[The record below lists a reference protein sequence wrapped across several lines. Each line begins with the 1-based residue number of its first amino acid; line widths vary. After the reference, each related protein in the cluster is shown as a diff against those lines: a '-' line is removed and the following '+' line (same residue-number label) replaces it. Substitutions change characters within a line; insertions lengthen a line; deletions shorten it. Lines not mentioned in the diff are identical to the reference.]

1 MNIINN
7 VRDNWTEIITRLI
20 QDKQELAQ
28 FLRFSA
34 GMYKQSFS
42 DAALIYHQNPNATK
56 VATLETWNKLG
67 RLVNK
72 GEHSI
77 AVFGEDSKA
86 KHLFDITQTNGK
98 RIPEL
103 WKLTEDLSSELTAV
117 INKKYG
123 RGCKD
128 INETIAAISVDNI
141 RPHLSEMMY
150 ATGQMK
156 LTDNDLKVY
165 QQSVVSAVR
174 FVVSQRAFGS
184 NNGGINL
191 KAAEFF
197 KDNRDLIR
205 FCDLVQKSAKDT
217 LLEMEREIVQILR
230 QRREK
235 NELQTKSDRTNAD
248 RNSVHGKS
256 RRTENAP
263 KAHRQVGQNVAGLGE
278 SRVPHGGAD
287 IRDGGSVADN
297 SENNRQRGGEPLSR
311 TGRAVPSGKSPSA
324 GVLGNSVV
332 GENASAD
339 GGTRDNGGN
348 NFSVEELIER
358 YKNADFNRRLDSFEV
373 AGYMLYEANYNEFRG
388 GAVAF
393 FECFE
398 AEKYSEAQA
407 NEIRKIISAAIE
419 NREKSH
425 DFIDLSVPYE
435 QPQNEPVILNNEIVE
450 TTELP
455 PFINEEYITEI
466 LKHDKFFKIKRD
478 KIAEFFEDNQDV
490 DKRAEFMKKVFNSD
504 YTELDYGDTRL
515 GYKADKS
522 GVLMWE
528 GNFLSRTS
536 ESVFSWDLVQSL
548 VADLIEKEKYIDKKA
563 VPQMYA
569 EELDEG
575 DKIRIDGEVWTVKH
589 TDSYQIS
596 FVNDNGERKA
606 IYNSINSK
614 WYDILNEQGFEIISE
629 NDLSEPVFAEPTKQ
643 EFPDPEPVSQVE
655 QLSFFG
661 SDTEPVVPP
670 KNIPKRP
677 IAVSATLP
685 DDEMVD
691 YILKCGSNE
700 PKSLERIAAQFQK
713 EKTAA
718 ENAEFLRKEFGEDG
732 RGYKFAPRDNTRSA
746 LLAAWFD
753 SSGITAAI
761 SNTAFPQGEKIHISW
776 EQAAEKITALLDKGE
791 YCSQDIIDR
800 AAELEM
806 TDIAGELWYIH
817 QDLSSDYRGKYF
829 VPEEFF
835 KGGFPD
841 STERIKIS
849 LLDENTL
856 QKYIEGMENLIGE
869 YEKDKNIMRYH
880 FHKLR
885 DTLGQ
890 LKDLRLPRK
899 EFITNADFK
908 FEPKFFITEDE
919 KDRLLTTGSGVEGG
933 KFRIEKFFKGEHTAK
948 EKANFLKNEYGTGGT
963 GRSGFNT
970 WHDSKGLKYTKDALS
985 SNDCEIF
992 MKWSEIASRIDVL
1005 IAEDRYITQSD
1016 IDERIRSAKY
1026 TVKNHKIETDYDKAV
1041 VDAAKKI
1048 LAEYG
1053 VEIEEKSDISE
1064 TKSPLEKVIEK
1075 AENAGIPVEIIS
1087 EEKAVFM
1094 DVRDET
1100 FIAVEQVDE
1109 GISYS
1114 VYTSDLTLVD
1124 GGVWEMDEGMD
1135 LKSAA
1140 ADLLATM
1147 EKNIADVPS
1156 YDNFMELASGNS
1168 DKNISEELAKIKS
1181 DIYAKISSENISSE
1195 KSEKNISEN
1204 NKNNSDIS
1212 AVNSPEKITVPD
1224 IKPPKSGV
1232 PVTYH
1237 FSPENIAAGG
1247 AKSRF
1252 NSNIEAIKT
1261 LRKIEA
1267 ENRFA
1272 TAEEQAVMA
1281 KYVGW
1286 GGIQQA
1292 FVSDKV
1298 AENISG
1304 NLGEAAPSGWEN
1316 EQKELLELLSPEEY
1330 KAARASTLTSFYTPP
1345 DVADGIYQALSQ
1357 FGFEGGNV
1365 LEPSMGV
1372 GNFFAKMPDDMRDNS
1387 KLYGVELDSISGRI
1401 AQQLYPNERI
1411 QIKGFEHTNFNNN
1424 SFDVVIGNIP
1434 FGDYRVSDK
1443 KYDKYNFKIHDYFA
1457 AKAVDKVKPN
1467 GVVAL
1472 VTSKF
1477 TMDKLNEKARRYLA
1491 ERCDLL
1497 GAVRLP
1503 AGTFKDADSVTTD
1516 ILFLK
1521 KRETMTVE
1529 IPDWVHMSQTE
1540 DGIPCN
1546 KYFVDNP
1553 EMVLGKMAWDERMK
1567 GKFGDDSK
1575 VTTCYANKDI
1585 PLSEQ
1590 LKNAVSKIEGKIE
1603 TVKEKVSENSDINI
1617 IPADPSVRNFT
1628 HTLVDG
1634 KLFFREN
1641 EIMTEVAET
1650 GKTLDRMMGLHKIR
1664 QAAMAVIDAQAAD
1677 CSDEELLKL
1686 QAELNSVYD
1695 KFKKSYGNITDV
1707 MNERCFRHDDDFNTL
1722 AALEVI
1728 DTEKKTVEKSE
1739 IFFKRTIQPELE
1751 ITSVDTQQE
1760 ALQVSIDRVGRVDI
1774 EYMAGLAGISPE
1786 QLIADLG
1793 SEIFRNPAKIKEG
1806 QPYSGYEDASEY
1818 LSGNVREKLKIAKDY
1833 AKHIDGNFEKNA
1845 AALEKVIPKNLEA
1858 GEISVRIGANWIDV
1872 EDYNNFL
1879 TEYAKA
1885 DMVLHPVMRTR
1896 MGEYKIDGKNRDY
1909 SVAASGTYGTSRMN
1923 SYCIFENLLNQR
1935 DIVVRDRCEED
1946 GKVWY
1951 EVNAKETQLAKEKAR
1966 QMKAGFKDWIWQ
1978 DIDRREKYVEKYNNL
1993 FNAIRGR
2000 EYDGSHQTFP
2010 GMNPAIKLRPHQE
2023 NAILRG
2029 KLGGNTLL
2037 AHCVGAGKSFEIVA
2051 TTMEKKRLGLIS
2063 KGCVVVPKHLTLQM
2077 ASEWIRL
2084 YPNARLLVAHP
2095 EDFSKDNRQKFIAR
2109 CVTGDYD
2116 AVIMS
2121 FTQFEKIPMSDEY
2134 RKQFLEKELDEIMDA
2149 LNEVDDTDRVSVKTL
2164 ERQKRK
2170 IEERLEKLTS
2180 SKKDNSLCFEKLGFD
2195 YLAVDEFH
2203 NYKNC
2208 FIATKM
2214 SNVAGV
2220 QTTAAQKSEDML
2232 MKTQYLNEKYGCNN
2246 ILTATG
2252 TPLSNSMTELYT
2264 MQRYLRP
2271 DLLENAGLE
2280 NFDDW
2285 ASTFGEV
2292 VSQLEMKPAG
2302 DGYRMKNRFSKFVN
2316 IPELMQMYKEF
2327 ADIQTADM
2335 LKLPVPKLKTGE
2347 PIVVSAK
2354 PNDLQKAYMQEL
2366 ARRSEAIHNGKI
2378 DPSEDNMLRITH
2390 EARLLGLDSRCIFR
2404 NSEPSPDSK
2413 VAKLLDNLE
2422 KNYHETADKKG
2433 VQIVFCDIAIDED
2446 AEHFSVYEAIKEDL
2460 IKRGIPREEICFAGD
2475 AKTDKA
2481 RAEMFEQ
2488 LRKGEKRF
2496 ILASTSKLGTGANVQ
2511 DKICAIHHLDIP
2523 WKPSDIAQQDG
2534 RGIRQG
2540 NTFNEVGIYHY
2551 LTEETFDAYLMGIIT
2566 NKAKFI
2572 NQIMTS
2578 KDPVRVAEDVDETVL
2593 TYSQMQ
2599 AVASG
2604 NPLIM
2609 EKIQLD
2615 NDIAN
2620 LKTLEA
2626 EHKKSTFAMQELAE
2640 RKLPSLIENYADLLQ
2655 QASGDLKKFQEQRPE
2670 NADFKIELNGKVF
2683 DERTEAGAE
2692 IEKAIIKCSAT
2703 GDSIKVGKY
2712 FGFDVTVEKNRNT
2725 FNLGTPCIA
2734 ALNGNL
2740 KYTCEVSLKNELGNI
2755 RRIENLAS
2763 SQINQKIQQLSASL
2777 DKAKNDLAEAKANA
2791 VKPFERAAELEKMQK
2806 RLEVVNA
2813 GLSDKKID
2821 ISDDDEPIHVS
2832 DIPPEAVSVT
2842 VAMPTMA
2849 MADSPN
2855 LKPKPENISEQRQN
2869 IFRKNKSR

>member
-1 MNIINN
+1 MSKIETIKE
-7 VRDNWTEIITRLI
+7 NWSEIITRLM

-34 GMYKQSFS
+34 GLYKQSFS

-77 AVFGEDSKA
+77 AVFGEDSRA

-103 WKLTEDLSSELTAV
+103 WKLTEDLSAELTDV

-123 RGCKD
+123 KDCKD
-128 INETIAAISVDNI
+128 IQETIAVMSVDNI

-156 LTDNDLKVY
+156 LADNDLKAY

-174 FVVSQRAFGS
+174 FMVSTRCELGS
-184 NNGGINL
+184 YIKLSGGINL
-191 KAAEFF
+191 NAADFF
-197 KDNRDLIR
+197 KEKRDLVR
-205 FCDLVQKSAKDT
+205 FCTIVQKSAKDT
-217 LLEMEREIVQILR
+217 LLEMEREIVKILK

-235 NELQTKSDRTNAD
+235 SHELQTKPDRTVSS
-248 RNSVHGKS
+248 RTGVHGGQQ
-256 RRTENAP
+256 RTETPA
-263 KAHRQVGQNVAGLGE
+263 KANRQVGQNVAGVGE
-278 SRVPHGGAD
+278 NRVPNRGADLHNGGA
-287 IRDGGSVADN
+287 VADN
-297 SENNRQRGGEPLSR
+297 SEGDRLSGGEPLSG
-311 TGRAVPSGKSPSA
+311 TGRAVSSGKSPSA
-324 GVLGNSVV
+324 DVHGNSVV
-332 GENASAD
+332 GKNASAD
-339 GGTRDNGGN
+339 DRTRDNGGN
-348 NFSVEELIER
+348 NLSVEELIER
-358 YKNADFNRRLDSFEV
+358 YKNADFNRRLDSYEI
-373 AGYMLYEANYNEFRG
+373 AGRMLWEAEYNEFKG

-393 FECFE
+393 FDRFE
-398 AEKYSEAQA
+398 ADRFSETQA
-407 NEIRKIISAAIE
+407 NEIRNIIKSALE
-419 NREKSH
+419 SREKSH
-425 DFIDLSVPYE
+425 DFIDVSVPE
-435 QPQNEPVILNNEIVE
+435 EPSQNEPVIINNEIVE
-450 TTELP
+450 TSELP
-455 PFINEEYITEI
+455 PFLNEKYIAEI
-466 LKHDKFFKIKRD
+466 LTNDRFFKIKRD
-478 KIAEFFEDNQDV
+478 KVAEFFENTLDV
-490 DKRAEFMKKVFNSD
+490 EKRAEFMKKVFNAD
-504 YTELDYGDTRL
+504 YTELDFDDTRL

-536 ESVFSWDLVQSL
+536 EAVFSWDLVQSL
-548 VADLIEKEKYIDKKA
+548 TADLIEKGKYLDK
-563 VPQMYA
+563 
-569 EELDEG
+569 
-575 DKIRIDGEVWTVKH
+575 
-589 TDSYQIS
+589 
-596 FVNDNGERKA
+596 
-606 IYNSINSK
+606 
-614 WYDILNEQGFEIISE
+614 EIP
-629 NDLSEPVFAEPTKQ
+629 DEPVFAEPEQQ
-643 EFPDPEPVSQVE
+643 EFPEPEPIDPEPVQQVE
-655 QLSFFG
+655 QLSFFVG
-661 SDTEPVVPP
+661 DTEPP
-670 KNIPKRP
+670 KNIPKRTV
-677 IAVSATLP
+677 AFSRTAP
-685 DDEMVD
+685 DDEMID

-700 PKSLERIAAQFQK
+700 PKSLERIVAQFQK
-713 EKTAA
+713 EKSAA

-732 RGYKFAPRDNTRSA
+732 RGYDFVSQDKTHTTF
-746 LLAAWFD
+746 LAAWFD
-753 SSGITAAI
+753 NSGITAAI
-761 SNTAFPQGEKIHISW
+761 SNTAFPEGEKIHLSW
-776 EQAAEKITALLDKGE
+776 EQVSEKISSLLDKGE

-806 TDIAGELWYIH
+806 TDIADKLCMLERDVRY
-817 QDLSSDYRGKYF
+817 DYKR
-829 VPEEFF
+829 EFFIPKEMF
-835 KGGFPD
+835 KGGFPENI
-841 STERIKIS
+841 ERIKAS
-849 LLDENTL
+849 MLDKNTL
-856 QKYIEGMENLIGE
+856 QKYIEGMTEFVDWF
-869 YEKDKNIMRYH
+869 EKSQKKNRYRYT
-880 FHKLR
+880 FKELLR
-885 DTLGQ
+885 Q
-890 LKDLRLPRK
+890 LKDLQIPRK
-899 EFITNADFK
+899 EFIANSDFK

-919 KDRLLTTGSGVEGG
+919 KDRLLTTGSGIVGG
-933 KFRIEKFFKGEHTAK
+933 KFRIEKFFKAEHTAK
-948 EKANFLKNEYGTGGT
+948 EKADFLKNEYGTGGS

-970 WHDSKGLKYTKDALS
+970 WHDAKGLKFKKDALS
-985 SNDCEIF
+985 ENDCEVL
-992 MKWSEIASRIDVL
+992 MKWNEAAKRIDVL
-1005 IAEDRYITQSD
+1005 IAEDKYITRSE
-1016 IDERIRSAKY
+1016 IDEYIRDAKR
-1026 TVKNHKIETDYDKAV
+1026 TVERHKIETEYDKAV
-1041 VDAAKKI
+1041 VEHAKKI

-1053 VEIEEKSDISE
+1053 ADIKENSDISE
-1064 TKSPLEKVIEK
+1064 TKSPVEKIIEK
-1075 AENAGIPVEIIS
+1075 AEAAGIPVETVS

-1100 FIAVEQVDE
+1100 FIAVQQVDE
-1109 GISYS
+1109 GIEYS
-1114 VYTSDLTLVD
+1114 VYAADLTLID
-1124 GGVWEMDEGMD
+1124 GGIWEMDEGMD

-1147 EKNIADVPS
+1147 EKNIADVPD
-1156 YDNFMELASGNS
+1156 YDNFIELAEGSS
-1168 DKNISEELAKIKS
+1168 ERNISAQLAKIKA
-1181 DIYAKISSENISSE
+1181 DIYAKIPSENINPTQ
-1195 KSEKNISEN
+1195 KNISEN
-1204 NKNNSDIS
+1204 SEKAI
-1212 AVNSPEKITVPD
+1212 VNSPEKITVPE
-1224 IKPPKSGV
+1224 IKEPKSGV

-1237 FSPENIAAGG
+1237 FNPENVAAGG
-1247 AKSRF
+1247 AKSKF
-1252 NSNIEAIKT
+1252 HSNVEAIKT

-1272 TAEEQAVMA
+1272 TSEEQAVMA

-1316 EQKELLELLSPEEY
+1316 EQKKLLELLSPEEY
-1330 KAARASTLTSFYTPP
+1330 KAARASMLTSFYTPS
-1345 DVADGIYQALSQ
+1345 DVTDGIYQALAQ

-1372 GNFFAKMPDDMRDNS
+1372 GNFFAKMPDDMRDNP

-1411 QIKGFEHTNFNNN
+1411 QVKGFEHTNFNNN

-1434 FGDYRVSDK
+1434 FGDYRISDK

-1503 AGTFKDADSVTTD
+1503 AGTFKDANNVTTD

-1567 GKFGDDSK
+1567 GKYGDDSK
-1575 VTTCYANKDI
+1575 VTVCYANKDI

-1590 LKNAVSKIEGKIE
+1590 LKNAISKIEGKIE
-1603 TVKEKVSENSDINI
+1603 TVKEKISENPDIKVS
-1617 IPADPSVRNFT
+1617 PADPSVRNFT

-1634 KLFFREN
+1634 KLYFREN
-1641 EIMTEVAET
+1641 EIMTEVQET
-1650 GKTLDRMMGLHKIR
+1650 GKTLDRMLGMHKIR

-1686 QAELNSVYD
+1686 QAELNAVYD

-1707 MNERCFRHDDDFNTL
+1707 MNERCFRHDDDYNTL
-1722 AALEVI
+1722 AALEIV

-1751 ITSVDTQQE
+1751 ITSVDTPQE
-1760 ALQVSIDRVGRVDI
+1760 ALQVSIDRIGKVDI
-1774 EYMAGLAGISPE
+1774 EYMAGLAGTSPE

-1793 SEIFRNPAKIKEG
+1793 NDIFRNPAKIKEG

-1818 LSGNVREKLKIAKDY
+1818 LSGNVREKLRIAQDY
-1833 AKHIDGNFEKNA
+1833 AKHIDSSFQKNVS
-1845 AALEKVIPKNLEA
+1845 ALENVIPKNLEA

-1885 DMVLHPVMRTR
+1885 DMVLHPVIRTR
-1896 MGEYKIDGKNRDY
+1896 MGEYKIEGKNRDY

-1935 DIVVRDRCEED
+1935 DIVVRDRHDED

-1966 QMKAGFKDWIWQ
+1966 QMKEGFKNWIWQ

-2051 TTMEKKRLGLIS
+2051 TTMEKKRLGLIG
-2063 KGCVVVPKHLTLQM
+2063 KACVVVPKHLTLQM

-2084 YPNARLLVAHP
+2084 YPNAKLLVAHP

-2116 AVIMS
+2116 AVIMP

-2134 RKQFLEKELDEIMDA
+2134 RRQFLENELDEILDA
-2149 LNEVDDTDRVSVKTL
+2149 LNEVDDDDRVSVKTL

-2170 IEERLEKLTS
+2170 IEERLDKLTS

-2232 MKTQYLNEKYGCNN
+2232 MKTQYLNDKYGCNN
-2246 ILTATG
+2246 LIAATG

-2271 DLLENAGLE
+2271 DLLKNAGLE

-2366 ARRSEAIHNGKI
+2366 ARRSEAIHGGNI

-2433 VQIVFCDIAIDED
+2433 VQIVFCDIAINED
-2446 AEHFSVYEAIKEDL
+2446 SEHFSVYEAIKEDL
-2460 IKRGIPREEICFAGD
+2460 IKRGIPRDEICFAGD

-2523 WKPSDIAQQDG
+2523 WKPSDISQQDG

-2540 NTFNEVGIYHY
+2540 NTFGEVGIYHY

-2626 EHKKSTFAMQELAE
+2626 EHKKSAFAMQELAE
-2640 RKLPSLIENYADLLQ
+2640 RKLPSMIENYADLLQ
-2655 QASGDLKKFQEQRPE
+2655 KASGDLKAFQEQHPE
-2670 NADFKIELNGKVF
+2670 NADFQIELNGKVF
-2683 DERTEAGAE
+2683 DERAEAGE
-2692 IEKAIIKCSAT
+2692 EFEKAIIKCSAT

-2712 FGFDVTVEKNRNT
+2712 FGFDITVEKNRNT
-2725 FNLGTPCIA
+2725 FNVGTPCIA

-2740 KYTCEVSLKNELGNI
+2740 KYTCEVSLKNEVGNM
-2755 RRIENLAS
+2755 RRIENLAG

-2813 GLSDKKID
+2813 ELSEKKVD
-2821 ISDDDEPIHVS
+2821 MSGDDDEPIPVS
-2832 DIPPEAVSVT
+2832 DIPPETVSVT
-2842 VAMPTMA
+2842 VAMPAMA
-2849 MADSPN
+2849 MRDTPN
-2855 LKPKPENISEQRQN
+2855 LKLKPENISEQRQN

>member
-1 MNIINN
+1 MSKIETIKSS
-7 VRDNWTEIITRLI
+7 WSEIITKLM

-34 GMYKQSFS
+34 GMYKQNFS
-42 DAALIYHQNPNATK
+42 DAALIYHQKPNATK

-77 AVFGEDSKA
+77 AVFGEDSRA

-103 WKLTEDLSSELTAV
+103 WKLTEDLSAELTAV

-123 RGCKD
+123 KGCKD
-128 INETIAAISVDNI
+128 IQETIAAMSVDNI
-141 RPHLSEMMY
+141 KIRLSDMQY
-150 ATGQMK
+150 AVGQMN
-156 LTDNDLKVY
+156 LTQEQIKAY

-174 FVVSQRAFGS
+174 FMVSTRCELGS
-184 NNGGINL
+184 DIKISGGINL
-191 KAAEFF
+191 NAADFF
-197 KDNRDLIR
+197 KEKRDLVR
-205 FCDLVQKSAKDT
+205 FCTIVQKSAKDT
-217 LLEMEREIVQILR
+217 LLEMEREIVQIIR
-230 QRREK
+230 KRREI
-235 NELQTKSDRTNAD
+235 NELQTKPDRAVSS
-248 RNSVHGKS
+248 RSGVHGGQQ
-256 RRTENAP
+256 RTEASA
-263 KAHRQVGQNVAGLGE
+263 KADRQVGQNVAGVGE
-278 SRVPHGGAD
+278 NRVPNRGAD
-287 IRDGGSVADN
+287 LHNGGSVADN
-297 SENNRQRGGEPLSR
+297 SENNRQGGGEPLSGI
-311 TGRAVPSGKSPSA
+311 GRAVPSGQSPSA
-324 GVLGNSVV
+324 DVRKNSVV
-332 GENASAD
+332 GENAAAD
-339 GGTRDNGGN
+339 GRTSDYGGN
-348 NFSVEELIER
+348 NFSVEALIER
-358 YKNADFNRRLDSFEV
+358 YKNADFNRRLDSYEI
-373 AGYMLYEANYNEFRG
+373 AGRMLYEADYNEFKG
-388 GAVAF
+388 GAVTF
-393 FECFE
+393 FERFE
-398 AEKYSEAQA
+398 ADRFSETQA
-407 NEIRKIISAAIE
+407 NEIRSIIKSALE
-419 NREKSH
+419 SREKSH
-425 DFIDLSVPYE
+425 DFIDVSVPDE
-435 QPQNEPVILNNEIVE
+435 PFQNEPVILNNEIVE
-450 TTELP
+450 TSDLP
-455 PFINEEYITEI
+455 PFLNEKYIAEI
-466 LKHDKFFKIKRD
+466 LTNDRFFKIKRD
-478 KIAEFFEDNQDV
+478 KVAEFFENTPDTE
-490 DKRAEFMKKVFNSD
+490 KRAEFMKKVFNSD
-504 YTELDYGDTRL
+504 YTELDFDDTRL

-536 ESVFSWDLVQSL
+536 EAVFSWDLVQSL
-548 VADLIEKEKYIDKKA
+548 TADLIEKGKYLDKET
-563 VPQMYA
+563 P
-569 EELDEG
+569 D
-575 DKIRIDGEVWTVKH
+575 
-589 TDSYQIS
+589 
-596 FVNDNGERKA
+596 
-606 IYNSINSK
+606 
-614 WYDILNEQGFEIISE
+614 
-629 NDLSEPVFAEPTKQ
+629 EPVFAEPEQQ
-643 EFPDPEPVSQVE
+643 EFPEPEPVQQVE

-661 SDTEPVVPP
+661 DTEPVPAAEPP
-670 KNIPKRP
+670 KNIPKRTV
-677 IAVSATLP
+677 AFSRTAP
-685 DDEMVD
+685 DDEMID

-700 PKSLERIAAQFQK
+700 PKSLERIVAQFQK
-713 EKTAA
+713 EKSTV

-732 RGYKFAPRDNTRSA
+732 RGYDFVSRDKTHTTM
-746 LLAAWFD
+746 LAAWFD
-753 SSGITAAI
+753 SSGITAAM
-761 SNTAFPQGEKIHISW
+761 SNTAFSQGEKIHLSW
-776 EQAAEKITALLDKGE
+776 EQVSEKISALLDKGE

-817 QDLSSDYRGKYF
+817 QDLSDDYDKEYF
-829 VPEEFF
+829 IPKDFF
-835 KGGFPD
+835 AGGFPD

-849 LLDENTL
+849 MTDENIL
-856 QKYIEGMENLIGE
+856 QKYIDGLSDFIGQYEENR
-869 YEKDKNIMRYH
+869 NIMRYH
-880 FHKLR
+880 FHNLKE
-885 DTLGQ
+885 TLQ
-890 LKDLRLPRK
+890 RLNDLKIPRK
-899 EFITNADFK
+899 EFIANADFK

-933 KFRIEKFFKGEHTAK
+933 KFRIEKFFKAEHTAK
-948 EKANFLKNEYGTGGT
+948 EKADFLKNEYGIGGS
-963 GRSGFNT
+963 GRSGYLTF
-970 WHDSKGLKYTKDALS
+970 HDSKGLRFKKDALS
-985 SNDCEIF
+985 ENDCEVL
-992 MKWSEIASRIDVL
+992 MKWNEAAKRIDIL
-1005 IAEDRYITQSD
+1005 ISENKYITQSE
-1016 IDERIRSAKY
+1016 IDEYIRDAKR
-1026 TVKNHKIETDYDKAV
+1026 TVEHHKIETEYDKAV
-1041 VDAAKKI
+1041 VEHAKKI

-1053 VEIEEKSDISE
+1053 VEID
-1064 TKSPLEKVIEK
+1064 KSPVEKIIEK
-1075 AENAGIPVEIIS
+1075 AEAAGIHVETVS

-1100 FIAVEQVDE
+1100 FIAVQQVDE
-1109 GISYS
+1109 GIEYS
-1114 VYTSDLTLVD
+1114 VFAADLTLID
-1124 GGVWEMDEGMD
+1124 GGIWEMDEGMD

-1147 EKNIADVPS
+1147 EKNIADVPD
-1156 YDNFMELASGNS
+1156 YDNFTLLAEGNF
-1168 DKNISEELAKIKS
+1168 DRDISAELAKIKA
-1181 DIYAKISSENISSE
+1181 DIYAKIPSENHNVSAE
-1195 KSEKNISEN
+1195 KPV
-1204 NKNNSDIS
+1204 
-1212 AVNSPEKITVPD
+1212 VNSPEKITVPE
-1224 IKPPKSGV
+1224 IKEPKSGV

-1237 FSPENIAAGG
+1237 YSPENVAAGG
-1247 AKSRF
+1247 AKSKF
-1252 NSNIEAIKT
+1252 HSNVEAIKT

-1272 TAEEQAVMA
+1272 TPEEQAVMA

-1330 KAARASTLTSFYTPP
+1330 KAARASMLTSFYTPSE
-1345 DVADGIYQALSQ
+1345 VTDGIYQALAQ

-1372 GNFFAKMPDDMRDNS
+1372 GNFFAKMPDDIRDNS

-1411 QIKGFEHTNFNNN
+1411 QVKGFEQTNFNNN

-1434 FGDYRVSDK
+1434 FGDYRISDK

-1477 TMDKLNEKARRYLA
+1477 TMDKFNEKARRYLA

-1503 AGTFKDADSVTTD
+1503 AGTFKDADNVTTD

-1567 GKFGDDSK
+1567 GKYGDDSK
-1575 VTTCYANKDI
+1575 VTVCYANKDI

-1590 LKNAVSKIEGKIE
+1590 LKNAISKIEGKIE
-1603 TVKEKVSENSDINI
+1603 TVKEKISENPNI
-1617 IPADPSVRNFT
+1617 SVISADPSVRNFT

-1634 KLFFREN
+1634 KLYFREN
-1641 EIMTEVAET
+1641 EIMTEVTET
-1650 GKTLDRMMGLHKIR
+1650 GKTLDRMLGMHKIR

-1707 MNERCFRHDDDFNTL
+1707 MNERCFRHDDDYNTL
-1722 AALEVI
+1722 AALEIV

-1751 ITSVDTQQE
+1751 ITSVDTPQE
-1760 ALQVSIDRVGRVDI
+1760 ALQVSIDRIGKVDI
-1774 EYMAGLAGISPE
+1774 EYMAGLAGTSPE
-1786 QLIADLG
+1786 KIIEDLG
-1793 SEIFRNPAKIKEG
+1793 NDIFRNPAKIKDG

-1818 LSGNVREKLKIAKDY
+1818 LSGNVREKLRIAQDY
-1833 AKHIDGNFEKNA
+1833 AKHIDSGFQKNA
-1845 AALEKVIPKNLEA
+1845 DALEKVIPKNLEA
-1858 GEISVRIGANWIDV
+1858 GEISVRIGVNWIDV

-1885 DMVLHPVMRTR
+1885 DMILHPVIRTR
-1896 MGEYKIDGKNRDY
+1896 MGEYKIEGKNRDY

-1935 DIVVRDRCEED
+1935 DIVVRDRHDED

-1966 QMKAGFKDWIWQ
+1966 QMKEGFKNWIWQ

-2000 EYDGSHQTFP
+2000 EYDGSHQSFP
-2010 GMNPAIKLRPHQE
+2010 AMNPAIKLRPHQK

-2051 TTMEKKRLGLIS
+2051 TTMEKKRLGLIG
-2063 KGCVVVPKHLTLQM
+2063 KACVVVPKHLTLQM

-2084 YPNARLLVAHP
+2084 YPNAKLLVAHP
-2095 EDFSKDNRQKFIAR
+2095 EDFTKDNRQKFIAR

-2134 RKQFLEKELDEIMDA
+2134 RRQFLEKELNEIIDA
-2149 LNEVDDTDRVSVKTL
+2149 LNEVEDDDRVSVKTL

-2232 MKTQYLNEKYGCNN
+2232 MKTQYLNDKYGCNN

-2271 DLLENAGLE
+2271 DLLKNAGLE

-2366 ARRSEAIHNGKI
+2366 ARRSEAIHGGNI

-2413 VAKLLDNLE
+2413 VSKLLDNLE
-2422 KNYHETADKKG
+2422 KNYHETAEKKG
-2433 VQIVFCDIAIDED
+2433 VQIVFCDIAINED
-2446 AEHFSVYEAIKEDL
+2446 SEHFSVYEAIKEDL
-2460 IKRGIPREEICFAGD
+2460 IKRGIPRDEICFAGD

-2511 DKICAIHHLDIP
+2511 DRICAIHHLDIP
-2523 WKPSDIAQQDG
+2523 WKPSDIQQQDG

-2540 NTFNEVGIYHY
+2540 NTFDEVGIYHY

-2626 EHKKSTFAMQELAE
+2626 EHKKSAFAMQELAE
-2640 RKLPSLIENYADLLQ
+2640 RKLPSMIENYADLLQ
-2655 QASGDLKKFQEQRPE
+2655 KASGDLKAFQEQRPE
-2670 NADFKIELNGKVF
+2670 NADFSIELNGKVF
-2683 DERTEAGAE
+2683 NERAEAGE
-2692 IEKAIIKCSAT
+2692 EFEKAIIKCSAT

-2740 KYTCEVSLKNELGNI
+2740 KYTCEVSLKNEVGNM
-2755 RRIENLAS
+2755 RRIENLAG

-2791 VKPFERAAELEKMQK
+2791 VKPFERTAELEKMQK

-2813 GLSDKKID
+2813 ELSEKEVDM
-2821 ISDDDEPIHVS
+2821 SGDDDEPIPVS
-2832 DIPPEAVSVT
+2832 DVPDDNEPAKAMSVT
-2842 VAMPTMA
+2842 VSIPAMA
-2849 MADSPN
+2849 MRDTPN
-2855 LKPKPENISEQRQN
+2855 VKPKPENISEQRQN

>member
-1 MNIINN
+1 MSKIETIKS
-7 VRDNWTEIITRLI
+7 NWSEIITKLM

-77 AVFGEDSKA
+77 AVFGEDSRA

-103 WKLTEDLSSELTAV
+103 WKLTEDLSAELTAA

-123 RGCKD
+123 KDCKN
-128 INETIAAISVDNI
+128 IQETISAMSVDNI
-141 RPHLSEMMY
+141 RSHLSEMMY

-156 LTDNDLKVY
+156 LTDNDLKAY

-174 FVVSQRAFGS
+174 FMVSTRCELNS
-184 NNGGINL
+184 DIKLSGGINL
-191 KAAEFF
+191 TAADFF
-197 KDNRDLIR
+197 KEKRDLVR
-205 FCDLVQKSAKDT
+205 FCTIVQKSAKDT
-217 LLEMEREIVQILR
+217 LLEMEREIVQIIKK
-230 QRREK
+230 RREQSH
-235 NELQTKSDRTNAD
+235 ELQTKPDRAVSSRTG
-248 RNSVHGKS
+248 VHGGQQ
-256 RRTENAP
+256 RTEAP
-263 KAHRQVGQNVAGLGE
+263 AKADRQVGQNVAGVGE
-278 SRVPHGGAD
+278 NRVPNRGAD
-287 IRDGGSVADN
+287 IRDGGTMADN
-297 SENNRQRGGEPLSR
+297 SEGDRLAGGEPLSGI
-311 TGRAVPSGKSPSA
+311 GRAVPSGKSPSA
-324 GVLGNSVV
+324 DVLGNSVV
-332 GENASAD
+332 GENAAS
-339 GGTRDNGGN
+339 DNRTSDYGGN
-348 NFSVEELIER
+348 NLSVEDLIER
-358 YKNADFNRRLDSFEV
+358 YKNTDFNRRLDSYEI
-373 AGYMLYEANYNEFRG
+373 AGRMLYEADYNEFKG

-393 FECFE
+393 FDRFE
-398 AEKYSEAQA
+398 ADKFSETQA
-407 NEIRKIISAAIE
+407 NEIRSIIKFALES
-419 NREKSH
+419 RKKTH
-425 DFIDLSVPYE
+425 DFIDVSVLEEPS
-435 QPQNEPVILNNEIVE
+435 QNEPVILNNEILE
-450 TTELP
+450 TSELP
-455 PFINEEYITEI
+455 PFLNEKYIAEI
-466 LKHDKFFKIKRD
+466 LTNDRFFKIKRD
-478 KIAEFFEDNQDV
+478 KVAEFFENTPDV
-490 DKRAEFMKKVFNSD
+490 EKRAEFMKKVFNAD
-504 YTELDYGDTRL
+504 YTELDFDNTWL

-536 ESVFSWDLVQSL
+536 EAVFSWDLVQSL
-548 VADLIEKEKYIDKKA
+548 TAELIENGKYLDKKA
-563 VPQMYA
+563 TPQVYA
-569 EELDEG
+569 EELEAG
-575 DKIRIDGEVWTVKH
+575 DKIRIEGKIWTVQNAGTYLISLKN
-589 TDSYQIS
+589 DSGDHR
-596 FVNDNGERKA
+596 N
-606 IYNSINSK
+606 IYNAIDAK
-614 WYDILNEQGFEIISE
+614 WYDVLNEIGFEFIPE
-629 NDLSEPVFAEPTKQ
+629 NDIDEPVFAEPEAK
-643 EFPDPEPVSQVE
+643 EFLDPEPVQQVE

-661 SDTEPVVPP
+661 GDTEPVVPQ
-670 KNIPKRP
+670 KNVPKRP
-677 IAVSATLP
+677 VAFSRTAP
-685 DDEMVD
+685 DDEMID

-700 PKSLERIAAQFQK
+700 PKSLERIVAQFQK
-713 EKTAA
+713 KKTTA

-732 RGYKFAPRDNTRSA
+732 RGYKFTSQDYTHSA

-761 SNTAFPQGEKIHISW
+761 SNTAFPEGEKIHLSW
-776 EQAAEKITALLDKGE
+776 EQVSEKISALLDKGE

-806 TDIAGELWYIH
+806 TDIADKLCMLERDVRY
-817 QDLSSDYRGKYF
+817 DYKRDFFIPK
-829 VPEEFF
+829 EMF
-835 KGGFPD
+835 KGGF
-841 STERIKIS
+841 SENIERIKAS
-849 LLDENTL
+849 MLDKNTL
-856 QKYIEGMENLIGE
+856 QKYIEGMTEFLDWF
-869 YEKDKNIMRYH
+869 EKNQKKNRYRYTY
-880 FHKLR
+880 KELLR
-885 DTLGQ
+885 Q
-890 LKDLRLPRK
+890 LKDLQIPRK
-899 EFITNADFK
+899 EFIANADFK

-919 KDRLLTTGSGVEGG
+919 KDRLLTTGSGVVGG
-933 KFRIEKFFKGEHTAK
+933 KFRIEKFFKAEHTAK
-948 EKANFLKNEYGTGGT
+948 EKADFVKNEYGIGGS

-970 WHDSKGLKYTKDALS
+970 WHDAKGLKFTKDALS
-985 SNDCEIF
+985 ENDCEVL
-992 MKWSEIASRIDVL
+992 MKWNEIAKRIDVL
-1005 IAEDRYITQSD
+1005 IAEDKYITQSE
-1016 IDERIRSAKY
+1016 IDEYIRDAKR
-1026 TVKNHKIETDYDKAV
+1026 TVENHKIESEYDKAV
-1041 VDAAKKI
+1041 VEHAKKI

-1053 VEIEEKSDISE
+1053 AEVD
-1064 TKSPLEKVIEK
+1064 KSPLEKIIEK
-1075 AENAGIPVEIIS
+1075 AEAAGIPVETVS

-1100 FIAVEQVDE
+1100 FIAVQQVDE
-1109 GISYS
+1109 GIEYS
-1114 VYTSDLTLVD
+1114 VFAADLTLID
-1124 GGVWEMDEGMD
+1124 GGIWEMDEGMD

-1147 EKNIADVPS
+1147 EKNITPVPN
-1156 YDNFMELASGNS
+1156 YDNFIELAEGNS
-1168 DKNISEELAKIKS
+1168 DRDISAELAKIKA
-1181 DIYAKISSENISSE
+1181 DIYAKIPSENINPTQ
-1195 KSEKNISEN
+1195 KNIS
-1204 NKNNSDIS
+1204 KNSEKAI
-1212 AVNSPEKITVPD
+1212 VNSPEKITVPE
-1224 IKPPKSGV
+1224 IKEPKSGV

-1237 FSPENIAAGG
+1237 FSPENVAAGG
-1247 AKSRF
+1247 AKSKF
-1252 NSNIEAIKT
+1252 HSNVEAIKT

-1272 TAEEQAVMA
+1272 TPEEQAVMA

-1330 KAARASTLTSFYTPP
+1330 KAARASMLTSFYTPS
-1345 DVADGIYQALSQ
+1345 DVTDGIYQTLAQ

-1411 QIKGFEHTNFNNN
+1411 QVKGFEQTNFNNN
-1424 SFDVVIGNIP
+1424 SFDVVVGNIP
-1434 FGDYRVSDK
+1434 FGDYRISDK

-1477 TMDKLNEKARRYLA
+1477 TMDKFNEKARRYLA

-1503 AGTFKDADSVTTD
+1503 AGTFKDADNVTTD

-1529 IPDWVHMSQTE
+1529 IPDWVRMSQTE

-1553 EMVLGKMAWDERMK
+1553 DMVLGKMAWDERMK

-1575 VTTCYANKDI
+1575 VTVCVADKSV

-1590 LKNAVSKIEGKIE
+1590 LKNAISKIEGKIE
-1603 TVKEKVSENSDINI
+1603 TVKEKISENPNI
-1617 IPADPSVRNFT
+1617 SVISADPSVRNFT

-1634 KLFFREN
+1634 KLYFREN
-1641 EIMTEVAET
+1641 EIMTEVTET
-1650 GKTLDRMMGLHKIR
+1650 GKTLDRMLGMHKIR

-1686 QAELNSVYD
+1686 QAELNAVYD

-1722 AALEVI
+1722 AALEIV

-1751 ITSVDTQQE
+1751 ITSVDTPQE
-1760 ALQVSIDRVGRVDI
+1760 ALQVSIDRIGKVDI
-1774 EYMAGLAGISPE
+1774 EYMAGLAGTSPE

-1793 SEIFRNPAKIKEG
+1793 DEIFRNPAKIKDG

-1818 LSGNVREKLKIAKDY
+1818 LSGNVREKLRIAQDY
-1833 AKHIDGNFEKNA
+1833 AKHIDSGFQKNA
-1845 AALEKVIPKNLEA
+1845 DALEKVIPKNLEA

-1885 DMVLHPVMRTR
+1885 DMLLHPVIRTR
-1896 MGEYKIDGKNRDY
+1896 MGEYKIEGKNRDY

-1935 DIVVRDRCEED
+1935 DIVVRDRHDED

-1966 QMKAGFKDWIWQ
+1966 QMKEGFKNWIWQ

-2000 EYDGSHQTFP
+2000 EYDGSHQSFP
-2010 GMNPAIKLRPHQE
+2010 AMNPAIKLRPHQK

-2051 TTMEKKRLGLIS
+2051 TTMEKKRLGLIG
-2063 KGCVVVPKHLTLQM
+2063 KACVVVPKHLTLQM

-2084 YPNARLLVAHP
+2084 YPNAKLLVAHP

-2134 RKQFLEKELDEIMDA
+2134 RRQFLENELDEILDA
-2149 LNEVDDTDRVSVKTL
+2149 LNEVDDDDRVSVKTL

-2232 MKTQYLNEKYGCNN
+2232 MKTQYLNDKYGCNN
-2246 ILTATG
+2246 LLTATG
-2252 TPLSNSMTELYT
+2252 TPNATPY
-2264 MQRYLRP
+2264 QR
-2271 DLLENAGLE
+2271 
-2280 NFDDW
+2280 F
-2285 ASTFGEV
+2285 
-2292 VSQLEMKPAG
+2292 
-2302 DGYRMKNRFSKFVN
+2302 
-2316 IPELMQMYKEF
+2316 
-2327 ADIQTADM
+2327 
-2335 LKLPVPKLKTGE
+2335 
-2347 PIVVSAK
+2347 
-2354 PNDLQKAYMQEL
+2354 LQ
-2366 ARRSEAIHNGKI
+2366 
-2378 DPSEDNMLRITH
+2378 
-2390 EARLLGLDSRCIFR
+2390 
-2404 NSEPSPDSK
+2404 SP
-2413 VAKLLDNLE
+2413 
-2422 KNYHETADKKG
+2422 
-2433 VQIVFCDIAIDED
+2433 
-2446 AEHFSVYEAIKEDL
+2446 
-2460 IKRGIPREEICFAGD
+2460 R
-2475 AKTDKA
+2475 
-2481 RAEMFEQ
+2481 
-2488 LRKGEKRF
+2488 
-2496 ILASTSKLGTGANVQ
+2496 
-2511 DKICAIHHLDIP
+2511 
-2523 WKPSDIAQQDG
+2523 
-2534 RGIRQG
+2534 
-2540 NTFNEVGIYHY
+2540 
-2551 LTEETFDAYLMGIIT
+2551 
-2566 NKAKFI
+2566 
-2572 NQIMTS
+2572 
-2578 KDPVRVAEDVDETVL
+2578 
-2593 TYSQMQ
+2593 
-2599 AVASG
+2599 
-2604 NPLIM
+2604 
-2609 EKIQLD
+2609 
-2615 NDIAN
+2615 
-2620 LKTLEA
+2620 
-2626 EHKKSTFAMQELAE
+2626 
-2640 RKLPSLIENYADLLQ
+2640 
-2655 QASGDLKKFQEQRPE
+2655 
-2670 NADFKIELNGKVF
+2670 
-2683 DERTEAGAE
+2683 
-2692 IEKAIIKCSAT
+2692 
-2703 GDSIKVGKY
+2703 
-2712 FGFDVTVEKNRNT
+2712 
-2725 FNLGTPCIA
+2725 
-2734 ALNGNL
+2734 
-2740 KYTCEVSLKNELGNI
+2740 
-2755 RRIENLAS
+2755 
-2763 SQINQKIQQLSASL
+2763 
-2777 DKAKNDLAEAKANA
+2777 
-2791 VKPFERAAELEKMQK
+2791 
-2806 RLEVVNA
+2806 
-2813 GLSDKKID
+2813 
-2821 ISDDDEPIHVS
+2821 
-2832 DIPPEAVSVT
+2832 
-2842 VAMPTMA
+2842 
-2849 MADSPN
+2849 
-2855 LKPKPENISEQRQN
+2855 
-2869 IFRKNKSR
+2869 

>member
-1 MNIINN
+1 MSKIETIKE
-7 VRDNWTEIITRLI
+7 NWSEIIDRLRY
-20 QDKQELAQ
+20 DKQELAQ

-42 DAALIYHQNPNATK
+42 DAVLIYHQNPNATK

-77 AVFGEDSKA
+77 AVFGEDSRA
-86 KHLFDITQTNGK
+86 KHLFDISQTNGK

-103 WKLTEDLSSELTAV
+103 WKLTEDLSSELTAA

-123 RGCKD
+123 RDCKN
-128 INETIAAISVDNI
+128 IQETIAAMSVDNI
-141 RPHLSEMMY
+141 KTRLSDMQY
-150 ATGQMK
+150 AVGQMK
-156 LTDNDLKVY
+156 LTQEQIKAY

-174 FVVSQRAFGS
+174 FMVSTRCELGS
-184 NNGGINL
+184 DIKISGGINL
-191 KAAEFF
+191 NAADLF
-197 KDNRDLIR
+197 KEKRDLVR
-205 FCDLVQKSAKDT
+205 FCTIVQKSAKDT
-217 LLEMEREIVQILR
+217 LLEMEREIVQIIK
-230 QRREK
+230 QRREI
-235 NELQTKSDRTNAD
+235 NELQTKSDRTVSSRNGVHGGQQRTEASAKAD
-248 RNSVHGKS
+248 RS
-256 RRTENAP
+256 
-263 KAHRQVGQNVAGLGE
+263 VGQNVAGVGE
-278 SRVPHGGAD
+278 NRVSNRGAGV
-287 IRDGGSVADN
+287 RDGGSVADN
-297 SENNRQRGGEPLSR
+297 SEGDRPVGGEPFSG
-311 TGRAVPSGKSPSA
+311 TGRAVPSEKSPSA
-324 GVLGNSVV
+324 DVRGNSVV
-332 GENASAD
+332 GENAAAD

-348 NFSVEELIER
+348 SFSVEDLIER
-358 YKNADFNRRLDSFEV
+358 YKNTDFNRRLDSYEI
-373 AGYMLYEANYNEFRG
+373 AGRMLYEADYNEFKG

-393 FECFE
+393 FDRFE
-398 AEKYSEAQA
+398 ADKFSETQA
-407 NEIRKIISAAIE
+407 NEIRAIIKNALESREKNKAENLKVGDVIKVDDVIFGHVYGSIKEIHKGAFHFITYKDKNLTTEVGEIMSSAATLNKSGFEYIGKEE
-419 NREKSH
+419 NLK
-425 DFIDLSVPYE
+425 DIQLSVFSEPS
-435 QPQNEPVILNNEIVE
+435 PSEPVILNNEIVE
-450 TTELP
+450 TSDLP
-455 PFINEEYITEI
+455 PFINEKYIAEI
-466 LKHDKFFKIKRD
+466 LTNDRFFKIKRD
-478 KIAEFFEDNQDV
+478 KVAEFFENTPDIE
-490 DKRAEFMKKVFNSD
+490 KRAEFMKKVFNAD
-504 YTELDYGDTRL
+504 YTELDFDGARL

-536 ESVFSWDLVQSL
+536 EAVFSWDLVQSL
-548 VADLIEKEKYIDKKA
+548 TAELIEKGKYLDK
-563 VPQMYA
+563 
-569 EELDEG
+569 E
-575 DKIRIDGEVWTVKH
+575 I
-589 TDSYQIS
+589 TD
-596 FVNDNGERKA
+596 
-606 IYNSINSK
+606 
-614 WYDILNEQGFEIISE
+614 
-629 NDLSEPVFAEPTKQ
+629 EPVFAEPEAK
-643 EFPDPEPVSQVE
+643 EFPEPEPVPQVE

-661 SDTEPVVPP
+661 GDNEPVPAAEPP
-670 KNIPKRP
+670 KNIPKRTV
-677 IAVSATLP
+677 AFSRTAP

-700 PKSLERIAAQFQK
+700 PKSLERIVAQFQK
-713 EKTAA
+713 EKSTA

-732 RGYKFAPRDNTRSA
+732 RGYKFTSHDYTHSA

-753 SSGITAAI
+753 NSGITAAI
-761 SNTAFPQGEKIHISW
+761 SNTAFPQGEKIHLSW
-776 EQAAEKITALLDKGE
+776 EQVSEKISALLDKGE

-800 AAELEM
+800 AAEFEM

-817 QDLSSDYRGKYF
+817 QDLSGDYDREYF
-829 VPEEFF
+829 IPKDFF
-835 KGGFPD
+835 AGGFPD
-841 STERIKIS
+841 STEKIKIS
-849 LLDENTL
+849 MTDENTL
-856 QKYIEGMENLIGE
+856 QKYIDGLSDFIGQYEENR
-869 YEKDKNIMRYH
+869 NIMRYH
-880 FHKLR
+880 FHNLKE
-885 DTLGQ
+885 TLQ
-890 LKDLRLPRK
+890 RLNDLKIPRK
-899 EFITNADFK
+899 EFIANADFK

-919 KDRLLTTGSGVEGG
+919 KDRLLTTGSGVVGG
-933 KFRIEKFFKGEHTAK
+933 KFRIEKFFKAEHTAK
-948 EKANFLKNEYGTGGT
+948 EKADFLKNEYGTGGA
-963 GRSGFNT
+963 GRSGYLTF
-970 WHDSKGLKYTKDALS
+970 HDSKGLRFKKDALS
-985 SNDCEIF
+985 ENDCEVL
-992 MKWSEIASRIDVL
+992 MKWNEAAKRIDVL
-1005 IAEDRYITQSD
+1005 IAEDKYITQSE
-1016 IDERIRSAKY
+1016 IDEYIRDARR
-1026 TVKNHKIETDYDKAV
+1026 TVEQHKIESEYDKAV
-1041 VDAAKKI
+1041 VDHAKKI

-1053 VEIEEKSDISE
+1053 ADVD
-1064 TKSPLEKVIEK
+1064 KSPVEKIIEK
-1075 AENAGIPVEIIS
+1075 AEAAGIPVEIINEAV

-1100 FIAVEQVDE
+1100 FIAVQQVDE
-1109 GISYS
+1109 GIEYS
-1114 VYTSDLTLVD
+1114 VFAADLTLID
-1124 GGVWEMDEGMD
+1124 GGIWEMDEGMD

-1147 EKNIADVPS
+1147 EKNIAPVPD
-1156 YDNFMELASGNS
+1156 YDNFVLLAEGNS
-1168 DKNISEELAKIKS
+1168 DRDIPAELAKIKA
-1181 DIYAKISSENISSE
+1181 DIYSKIPSESINPTQ
-1195 KSEKNISEN
+1195 KNISDN
-1204 NKNNSDIS
+1204 NKNNSLS
-1212 AVNSPEKITVPD
+1212 SVNSPEKITVPE
-1224 IKPPKSGV
+1224 IKEPKSGV

-1237 FSPENIAAGG
+1237 YSPENVAAGG

-1272 TAEEQAVMA
+1272 TSEEQAVMA

-1316 EQKELLELLSPEEY
+1316 EQKELLELLSHDEY

-1372 GNFFAKMPDDMRDNS
+1372 GNFFAKMPEDMRDNS

-1411 QIKGFEHTNFNNN
+1411 QVKGFEQTNFNNN
-1424 SFDVVIGNIP
+1424 SFDVVVGNIP

-1575 VTTCYANKDI
+1575 VTVCIANKDI

-1590 LKNAVSKIEGKIE
+1590 LKNAISKIEGKIE
-1603 TVKEKVSENSDINI
+1603 TVKTRAQENGNLNI

-1634 KLFFREN
+1634 KLYFREN
-1641 EIMTEVAET
+1641 EIMTEVTET
-1650 GKTLDRMMGLHKIR
+1650 GKTLDRMLGMHKIR
-1664 QAAMAVIDAQAAD
+1664 RAAMAVIDAQAAD

-1686 QAELNSVYD
+1686 QAELNAVYD

-1707 MNERCFRHDDDFNTL
+1707 MNERCFRHDDDYNTL
-1722 AALEVI
+1722 AALEIV

-1751 ITSVDTQQE
+1751 ITSVDTPQE
-1760 ALQVSIDRVGRVDI
+1760 ALQVSIDRIGKVDI
-1774 EYMAGLAGISPE
+1774 EYMAGLAGTSPE
-1786 QLIADLG
+1786 KIIEDLG
-1793 SEIFRNPAKIKEG
+1793 DEIFRNPAKIKDDL
-1806 QPYSGYEDASEY
+1806 PYSGYEDASEY
-1818 LSGNVREKLKIAKDY
+1818 LSGNVREKLRIAQDY
-1833 AKHIDGNFEKNA
+1833 AKHIDGSFQKNA
-1845 AALEKVIPKNLEA
+1845 DALEKVIPKNLEA

-1872 EDYNNFL
+1872 EDYNKFL

-1885 DMVLHPVMRTR
+1885 EMVLHPVIRTR
-1896 MGEYKIDGKNRDY
+1896 MGEYKIEGKNRDY

-1935 DIVVRDRCEED
+1935 DIVVRDRHDED
-1946 GKVWY
+1946 GRVWY

-1966 QMKAGFKDWIWQ
+1966 QMKEGFKNWIWQ

-2010 GMNPAIKLRPHQE
+2010 GMNPAIKLRQHQE

-2051 TTMEKKRLGLIS
+2051 TTMEKKRLGLIG
-2063 KGCVVVPKHLTLQM
+2063 KACVVVPKHLTLQM

-2084 YPNARLLVAHP
+2084 YPNAKLLVAHP

-2134 RKQFLEKELDEIMDA
+2134 RRQFLEKELDEVMDA
-2149 LNEVDDTDRVSVKTL
+2149 LNETDDDDRVSVKTL

-2232 MKTQYLNEKYGCNN
+2232 MKTQYLNDKYGCNN

-2252 TPLSNSMTELYT
+2252 TP
-2264 MQRYLRP
+2264 
-2271 DLLENAGLE
+2271 
-2280 NFDDW
+2280 
-2285 ASTFGEV
+2285 
-2292 VSQLEMKPAG
+2292 
-2302 DGYRMKNRFSKFVN
+2302 
-2316 IPELMQMYKEF
+2316 
-2327 ADIQTADM
+2327 
-2335 LKLPVPKLKTGE
+2335 
-2347 PIVVSAK
+2347 
-2354 PNDLQKAYMQEL
+2354 KA
-2366 ARRSEAIHNGKI
+2366 
-2378 DPSEDNMLRITH
+2378 
-2390 EARLLGLDSRCIFR
+2390 
-2404 NSEPSPDSK
+2404 
-2413 VAKLLDNLE
+2413 
-2422 KNYHETADKKG
+2422 
-2433 VQIVFCDIAIDED
+2433 
-2446 AEHFSVYEAIKEDL
+2446 
-2460 IKRGIPREEICFAGD
+2460 
-2475 AKTDKA
+2475 
-2481 RAEMFEQ
+2481 
-2488 LRKGEKRF
+2488 
-2496 ILASTSKLGTGANVQ
+2496 
-2511 DKICAIHHLDIP
+2511 
-2523 WKPSDIAQQDG
+2523 
-2534 RGIRQG
+2534 
-2540 NTFNEVGIYHY
+2540 
-2551 LTEETFDAYLMGIIT
+2551 
-2566 NKAKFI
+2566 
-2572 NQIMTS
+2572 
-2578 KDPVRVAEDVDETVL
+2578 
-2593 TYSQMQ
+2593 
-2599 AVASG
+2599 
-2604 NPLIM
+2604 
-2609 EKIQLD
+2609 
-2615 NDIAN
+2615 
-2620 LKTLEA
+2620 
-2626 EHKKSTFAMQELAE
+2626 
-2640 RKLPSLIENYADLLQ
+2640 
-2655 QASGDLKKFQEQRPE
+2655 
-2670 NADFKIELNGKVF
+2670 
-2683 DERTEAGAE
+2683 
-2692 IEKAIIKCSAT
+2692 
-2703 GDSIKVGKY
+2703 
-2712 FGFDVTVEKNRNT
+2712 
-2725 FNLGTPCIA
+2725 TP
-2734 ALNGNL
+2734 
-2740 KYTCEVSLKNELGNI
+2740 Y
-2755 RRIENLAS
+2755 
-2763 SQINQKIQQLSASL
+2763 
-2777 DKAKNDLAEAKANA
+2777 
-2791 VKPFERAAELEKMQK
+2791 
-2806 RLEVVNA
+2806 
-2813 GLSDKKID
+2813 
-2821 ISDDDEPIHVS
+2821 
-2832 DIPPEAVSVT
+2832 
-2842 VAMPTMA
+2842 
-2849 MADSPN
+2849 
-2855 LKPKPENISEQRQN
+2855 
-2869 IFRKNKSR
+2869 

>member
-1 MNIINN
+1 MDC
-7 VRDNWTEIITRLI
+7 VKFYCTT
-20 QDKQELAQ
+20 
-28 FLRFSA
+28 S
-34 GMYKQSFS
+34 
-42 DAALIYHQNPNATK
+42 T
-56 VATLETWNKLG
+56 
-67 RLVNK
+67 
-72 GEHSI
+72 
-77 AVFGEDSKA
+77 
-86 KHLFDITQTNGK
+86 
-98 RIPEL
+98 
-103 WKLTEDLSSELTAV
+103 
-117 INKKYG
+117 
-123 RGCKD
+123 
-128 INETIAAISVDNI
+128 
-141 RPHLSEMMY
+141 
-150 ATGQMK
+150 
-156 LTDNDLKVY
+156 
-165 QQSVVSAVR
+165 
-174 FVVSQRAFGS
+174 
-184 NNGGINL
+184 
-191 KAAEFF
+191 
-197 KDNRDLIR
+197 
-205 FCDLVQKSAKDT
+205 
-217 LLEMEREIVQILR
+217 
-230 QRREK
+230 
-235 NELQTKSDRTNAD
+235 
-248 RNSVHGKS
+248 
-256 RRTENAP
+256 
-263 KAHRQVGQNVAGLGE
+263 
-278 SRVPHGGAD
+278 
-287 IRDGGSVADN
+287 
-297 SENNRQRGGEPLSR
+297 
-311 TGRAVPSGKSPSA
+311 
-324 GVLGNSVV
+324 
-332 GENASAD
+332 
-339 GGTRDNGGN
+339 
-348 NFSVEELIER
+348 
-358 YKNADFNRRLDSFEV
+358 
-373 AGYMLYEANYNEFRG
+373 
-388 GAVAF
+388 VAF
-393 FECFE
+393 FDRFE
-398 AEKYSEAQA
+398 ADKFSETQA
-407 NEIRKIISAAIE
+407 NEIRSIIKNALESC
-419 NREKSH
+419 EKSH
-425 DFIDLSVPYE
+425 NFIDVSVPDE
-435 QPQNEPVILNNEIVE
+435 PSQNEPVILNNEIVE
-450 TTELP
+450 TSKLP
-455 PFINEEYITEI
+455 PFLNEKYIAEI
-466 LKHDKFFKIKRD
+466 LTNDRFFKIKRD
-478 KIAEFFEDNQDV
+478 KVAEFFENTPDTE
-490 DKRAEFMKKVFNSD
+490 KRAEFMKKVFNSD
-504 YTELDYGDTRL
+504 YTELDFDDTRL

-536 ESVFSWDLVQSL
+536 EAVFSWDLVQSL
-548 VADLIEKEKYIDKKA
+548 TAALIEKGEYRDKKI
-563 VPQMYA
+563 P
-569 EELDEG
+569 
-575 DKIRIDGEVWTVKH
+575 
-589 TDSYQIS
+589 
-596 FVNDNGERKA
+596 
-606 IYNSINSK
+606 
-614 WYDILNEQGFEIISE
+614 E
-629 NDLSEPVFAEPTKQ
+629 NDLSEPVFGKPEAR
-643 EFPDPEPVSQVE
+643 EFPDPEPVQQVE
-655 QLSFFG
+655 QLSFFVG
-661 SDTEPVVPP
+661 DTEPP

-677 IAVSATLP
+677 VAFSKTAP

-700 PKSLERIAAQFQK
+700 PKSLERIVAQFQK
-713 EKTAA
+713 EKTTA

-732 RGYKFAPRDNTRSA
+732 RGYSFVSRDYTHSA

-753 SSGITAAI
+753 NSGITAAM
-761 SNTAFPQGEKIHISW
+761 SNTAFPQGEKIHLSW
-776 EQAAEKITALLDKGE
+776 EQVSEKISSLLDKGE

-806 TDIAGELWYIH
+806 TDIADKLCTLERDVRG
-817 QDLSSDYRGKYF
+817 DYGRD
-829 VPEEFF
+829 FF
-835 KGGFPD
+835 IPKEMVSGGFP
-841 STERIKIS
+841 ERIERVKAS
-849 LLDENTL
+849 MLDKNTL
-856 QKYIEGMENLIGE
+856 QKYIEGMAEFVDWF
-869 YEKDKNIMRYH
+869 EKSEKKNRYRYT
-880 FHKLR
+880 FKEL
-885 DTLGQ
+885 LQQ
-890 LKDLRLPRK
+890 LKDLQIPRK
-899 EFITNADFK
+899 EFIANVDFK

-919 KDRLLTTGSGVEGG
+919 KDRLLTTGSGVVGG
-933 KFRIEKFFKGEHTAK
+933 KFRIEKFFKAEHTAK
-948 EKANFLKNEYGTGGT
+948 EKADFLKKEYGIGGS
-963 GRSGFNT
+963 GRSGYFT
-970 WHDSKGLKYTKDALS
+970 FHDSKGLRFKKEALS
-985 SNDCEIF
+985 ENDCEVL
-992 MKWSEIASRIDVL
+992 MKWNEAAKRIDVL
-1005 IAEDRYITQSD
+1005 IAEDKYITQSE
-1016 IDERIRSAKY
+1016 IDEYVRDAKR
-1026 TVKNHKIETDYDKAV
+1026 TVEHHKIESEYDKAV
-1041 VDAAKKI
+1041 VDHAKKI

-1053 VEIEEKSDISE
+1053 ADIQKNSDISE
-1064 TKSPLEKVIEK
+1064 TKSPIEKILEK
-1075 AENAGIPVEIIS
+1075 AEAAGIPVETVP

-1100 FIAVEQVDE
+1100 FIAVQQVDE
-1109 GISYS
+1109 GIEYS
-1114 VYTSDLTLVD
+1114 VYAADLTLID
-1124 GGVWEMDEGMD
+1124 GGIWEMDEGMD

-1147 EKNIADVPS
+1147 EKNIVDVPD
-1156 YDNFMELASGNS
+1156 YDNFILLAEGNS
-1168 DKNISEELAKIKS
+1168 DKDISAELAKIKA
-1181 DIYAKISSENISSE
+1181 DIYAKIPSENINPTQ
-1195 KSEKNISEN
+1195 KNISEN
-1204 NKNNSDIS
+1204 NKSNSVS

-1224 IKPPKSGV
+1224 IKEPKSGV

-1237 FSPENIAAGG
+1237 FSPENVAAGG

-1261 LRKIEA
+1261 LHKIEA

-1272 TAEEQAVMA
+1272 TSEEQAVMA

-1316 EQKELLELLSPEEY
+1316 EQKELLELLSPDEY
-1330 KAARASTLTSFYTPP
+1330 KAARASMLTSFYTPSE
-1345 DVADGIYQALSQ
+1345 VTDGIYQALAQ

-1372 GNFFAKMPDDMRDNS
+1372 GNFFAKMPDGMRDNS

-1411 QIKGFEHTNFNNN
+1411 QVKGFEQTNFNNN
-1424 SFDVVIGNIP
+1424 SFDVVVGNIP
-1434 FGDYRVSDK
+1434 FGDYRISDQ

-1477 TMDKLNEKARRYLA
+1477 TMDKFNEKARRYLA

-1503 AGTFKDADSVTTD
+1503 AGTFKDADNVTTD

-1529 IPDWVHMSQTE
+1529 IPDWVRMSQTE

-1567 GKFGDDSK
+1567 GKYGDDSK
-1575 VTTCYANKDI
+1575 VTVCVADKSV

-1590 LKNAVSKIEGKIE
+1590 LKNAISKIEGKIE
-1603 TVKEKVSENSDINI
+1603 TVKEKISENPNI
-1617 IPADPSVRNFT
+1617 KVISADPSVRNFT

-1634 KLFFREN
+1634 KLYFREN
-1641 EIMTEVAET
+1641 EIMTEVTET
-1650 GKTLDRMMGLHKIR
+1650 GKTLDRMLGMHKIR

-1686 QAELNSVYD
+1686 QAELNAVYD

-1707 MNERCFRHDDDFNTL
+1707 MNERCFRHDDDYNTL
-1722 AALEVI
+1722 AALEIV

-1751 ITSVDTQQE
+1751 ITSVDTPQE
-1760 ALQVSIDRVGRVDI
+1760 ALQVSIDRIGKVDI
-1774 EYMAGLAGISPE
+1774 EYMAGLAGTSPE
-1786 QLIADLG
+1786 KLIAALG
-1793 SEIFRNPAKIKEG
+1793 NDIFRNPAKIKEG

-1818 LSGNVREKLKIAKDY
+1818 LSGNVREKLRIAQDY
-1833 AKHIDGNFEKNA
+1833 AKHIDSGFQKNA
-1845 AALEKVIPKNLEA
+1845 DALEKVIPKNLEA

-1885 DMVLHPVMRTR
+1885 DMALHPVIRTR
-1896 MGEYKIDGKNRDY
+1896 MGEYKIEGKNRDY

-1935 DIVVRDRCEED
+1935 DIVVRDRHDED

-1966 QMKAGFKDWIWQ
+1966 QMKEGFKNWIWQ

-2051 TTMEKKRLGLIS
+2051 TTMEKKRLGLIG
-2063 KGCVVVPKHLTLQM
+2063 KACVVVPKHLTLQM

-2084 YPNARLLVAHP
+2084 YPNAKLLVAHP

-2134 RKQFLEKELDEIMDA
+2134 RRQFLEKELDEVMDA
-2149 LNEVDDTDRVSVKTL
+2149 LNETDDDDRVSVKTL

-2232 MKTQYLNEKYGCNN
+2232 MKTQYLNGKYGCNN

-2271 DLLENAGLE
+2271 DLLKNAGLE

-2347 PIVVSAK
+2347 PIVVTAK
-2354 PNDLQKAYMQEL
+2354 PDDLQKAYMQEL
-2366 ARRSEAIHNGKI
+2366 AARSEAIHGGNV
-2378 DPSEDNMLRITH
+2378 DPSTDNMLKITH

-2413 VAKLLDNLE
+2413 VMKLLDNLE

-2433 VQIVFCDIAIDED
+2433 VQIVFCDIAINDD
-2446 AEHFSVYEAIKEDL
+2446 SEHFSVYEAIKEDL
-2460 IKRGIPREEICFAGD
+2460 IKRGIPRDEICFAGD

-2496 ILASTSKLGTGANVQ
+2496 ILASTSKLGTGANIQ

-2523 WKPSDIAQQDG
+2523 WKPSDLEQQNG

-2540 NTFNEVGIYHY
+2540 NTFDEVGIYHY
-2551 LTEETFDAYLMGIIT
+2551 LTEETFDAYMMGIIT

-2578 KDPVRVAEDVDETVL
+2578 KSPVRVAEDVDEMVL
-2593 TYSQMQ
+2593 SYSQMQ

-2655 QASGDLKKFQEQRPE
+2655 QASGDLKAFQEQRPE
-2670 NADFKIELNGKVF
+2670 NADFQIELN
-2683 DERTEAGAE
+2683 
-2692 IEKAIIKCSAT
+2692 
-2703 GDSIKVGKY
+2703 
-2712 FGFDVTVEKNRNT
+2712 
-2725 FNLGTPCIA
+2725 
-2734 ALNGNL
+2734 
-2740 KYTCEVSLKNELGNI
+2740 
-2755 RRIENLAS
+2755 
-2763 SQINQKIQQLSASL
+2763 
-2777 DKAKNDLAEAKANA
+2777 
-2791 VKPFERAAELEKMQK
+2791 
-2806 RLEVVNA
+2806 
-2813 GLSDKKID
+2813 
-2821 ISDDDEPIHVS
+2821 
-2832 DIPPEAVSVT
+2832 
-2842 VAMPTMA
+2842 
-2849 MADSPN
+2849 
-2855 LKPKPENISEQRQN
+2855 
-2869 IFRKNKSR
+2869 

>member
-1 MNIINN
+1 MSKIETIKS
-7 VRDNWTEIITRLI
+7 NWSEIIDRLRS
-20 QDKQELAQ
+20 DKQELAQ

-42 DAALIYHQNPNATK
+42 DAALIYYQNPNATK

-77 AVFGEDSKA
+77 AVFGEDSRA
-86 KHLFDITQTNGK
+86 KHLFDISQTNGK

-103 WKLTEDLSSELTAV
+103 WKLTEDLSSGLTAA

-123 RGCKD
+123 KGCKN
-128 INETIAAISVDNI
+128 IQETIAAMSVDNI
-141 RPHLSEMMY
+141 RSHLSEMMY
-150 ATGQMK
+150 ATDQMK
-156 LTDNDLKVY
+156 LTDNDLKTY

-174 FVVSQRAFGS
+174 FMVSTRCELGS
-184 NNGGINL
+184 DIKLSGGINL
-191 KAAEFF
+191 NAADFF
-197 KDNRDLIR
+197 KEKRDLVR
-205 FCDLVQKSAKDT
+205 FCTIVQKSAKDT
-217 LLEMEREIVQILR
+217 LLEMEREIVQIMK
-230 QRREK
+230 QRREI
-235 NELQTKSDRTNAD
+235 NELQTKPDRTNAD

-256 RRTENAP
+256 RGAEAP
-263 KAHRQVGQNVAGLGE
+263 AKADRSVGQNVAGLGE
-278 SRVPHGGAD
+278 NRVPNRGADLHNGGA
-287 IRDGGSVADN
+287 VADN
-297 SENNRQRGGEPLSR
+297 SEGDRLAGGEPLSGTR
-311 TGRAVPSGKSPSA
+311 RAVPLGKSPSA
-324 GVLGNSVV
+324 DVRGNTVV
-332 GENASAD
+332 GENAPAD
-339 GGTRDNGGN
+339 DRTSDYGGN

-358 YKNADFNRRLDSFEV
+358 YKNADFNRRLDSYEI
-373 AGYMLYEANYNEFRG
+373 AGRMLWEAEYNEFKG

-393 FECFE
+393 FERFE
-398 AEKYSEAQA
+398 ADKFSETQA
-407 NEIRKIISAAIE
+407 NEIRAIIKSALESREKNKAENLKVGDVIKVDDVIFGHVYGSIKEIHKGAFHFITYKDKNLTTEVGEIMSSAATLNKSGFEYIGKEE
-419 NREKSH
+419 NIK
-425 DFIDLSVPYE
+425 DVQLSIFSEPS
-435 QPQNEPVILNNEIVE
+435 QNEPVILNNEIVE
-450 TTELP
+450 TSNLP
-455 PFINEEYITEI
+455 PFINEKYIAEI
-466 LKHDKFFKIKRD
+466 LTNDRFFKIKCD
-478 KIAEFFEDNQDV
+478 KVAEFFENTPDIE
-490 DKRAEFMKKVFNSD
+490 KRAEFMKKVFNAD
-504 YTELDYGDTRL
+504 YTELDFDDARL

-536 ESVFSWDLVQSL
+536 EAVFSWDLVQSL
-548 VADLIEKEKYIDKKA
+548 TADLIEKGEYIDKKA
-563 VPQMYA
+563 VSQVYA
-569 EELDEG
+569 EELQEG
-575 DKIRIDGEVWTVKH
+575 DKIRIEGEVWTVQNAGTYLISLKN
-589 TDSYQIS
+589 DS
-596 FVNDNGERKA
+596 GEHRN
-606 IYNSINSK
+606 IYNAIDTK
-614 WYDILNEQGFEIISE
+614 WYEVLDEIGFEFIPE
-629 NDLSEPVFAEPTKQ
+629 DDLSEPVFAEPEAE
-643 EFPDPEPVSQVE
+643 EFPDPEPVPQVE

-661 SDTEPVVPP
+661 DTEPA
-670 KNIPKRP
+670 KNVSQRP
-677 IAVSATLP
+677 VAISRTAP
-685 DDEMVD
+685 DDEMID

-700 PKSLERIAAQFQK
+700 PKSLERIIAQFQK
-713 EKTAA
+713 EKSTA

-732 RGYKFAPRDNTRSA
+732 RGYKFTSHDFTHSA

-753 SSGITAAI
+753 NSGITAAI
-761 SNTAFPQGEKIHISW
+761 SNTAFPKGEKIHLSW
-776 EQAAEKITALLDKGE
+776 EQVSEKISSLLDKGE

-800 AAELEM
+800 AVEFEM

-817 QDLSSDYRGKYF
+817 QDLSGDYDKEYF
-829 VPEEFF
+829 IPKDFF
-835 KGGFPD
+835 AGGFPD
-841 STERIKIS
+841 STEKIKIS
-849 LLDENTL
+849 MTDENTL
-856 QKYIEGMENLIGE
+856 QKYIDGLSDFIVRYEENR
-869 YEKDKNIMRYH
+869 NIMRYH
-880 FHKLR
+880 FHNLKE
-885 DTLGQ
+885 TLQ
-890 LKDLRLPRK
+890 RLNDLKIPRK
-899 EFITNADFK
+899 EFIAKADFK

-919 KDRLLTTGSGVEGG
+919 KDRLITTGSGIVGG
-933 KFRIEKFFKGEHTAK
+933 KFRIEKFFKAEHTAK
-948 EKANFLKNEYGTGGT
+948 EKADFLKKEYGTGGS
-963 GRSGFNT
+963 GRSGYLTF
-970 WHDSKGLKYTKDALS
+970 HDSKGLRFKKDALS
-985 SNDCEIF
+985 ENDCEVL
-992 MKWSEIASRIDVL
+992 MKWNEAAKRIDIL
-1005 IAEDRYITQSD
+1005 ISENKYITQSE
-1016 IDERIRSAKY
+1016 IDEYIRDAKR
-1026 TVKNHKIETDYDKAV
+1026 TVERHKIESEYDKAV
-1041 VDAAKKI
+1041 VEHAKKI

-1053 VEIEEKSDISE
+1053 AEVD
-1064 TKSPLEKVIEK
+1064 KSPVEKILEK
-1075 AENAGIPVEIIS
+1075 AEAAGVPVEIIGEPA

-1100 FIAVEQVDE
+1100 FIAVQQVDE
-1109 GISYS
+1109 GIEYS
-1114 VYTSDLTLVD
+1114 VFAADLTLID

-1147 EKNIADVPS
+1147 EKNIVDVPD
-1156 YDNFMELASGNS
+1156 YDNFIGLAEGNS
-1168 DKNISEELAKIKS
+1168 DKDISAELAKIKAN
-1181 DIYAKISSENISSE
+1181 IYSKIPSENINSTQ
-1195 KSEKNISEN
+1195 KNISEN
-1204 NKNNSDIS
+1204 NKNNSVS
-1212 AVNSPEKITVPD
+1212 AVNSPEKITVPE
-1224 IKPPKSGV
+1224 IKEPKSGV

-1237 FSPENIAAGG
+1237 FSPENVAAGG

-1252 NSNIEAIKT
+1252 NSNVEAIKT
-1261 LRKIEA
+1261 LHKIEA

-1272 TAEEQAVMA
+1272 TSEEQAVMA

-1316 EQKELLELLSPEEY
+1316 EQKELLELLSPDEY

-1411 QIKGFEHTNFNNN
+1411 QIKGFEQTNFNNN
-1424 SFDVVIGNIP
+1424 SFDVVVGNIP

-1503 AGTFKDADSVTTD
+1503 AGTFKDADNVTAD

-1529 IPDWVHMSQTE
+1529 IPDWVHMSQTA

-1546 KYFVDNP
+1546 KYFADNP
-1553 EMVLGKMAWDERMK
+1553 DMVLGKMAWDERMK

-1575 VTTCYANKDI
+1575 VTVCLADKSV

-1590 LKNAVSKIEGKIE
+1590 LKNAISKIEGKIE
-1603 TVKEKVSENSDINI
+1603 TVKEKISENPDIKV

-1634 KLFFREN
+1634 KLYFREN
-1641 EIMTEVAET
+1641 EIMTEVTET
-1650 GKTLDRMMGLHKIR
+1650 GKTLDCMLGMHKIR
-1664 QAAMAVIDAQAAD
+1664 RAAMAVIDAQAAD

-1686 QAELNSVYD
+1686 QAELNAVYD

-1722 AALEVI
+1722 AALEIV

-1751 ITSVDTQQE
+1751 ITSVDTPQE
-1760 ALQVSIDRVGRVDI
+1760 ALQVSIDRIGKVDI
-1774 EYMAGLAGISPE
+1774 EYMAGLAGTSPE
-1786 QLIADLG
+1786 KIIEDLG
-1793 SEIFRNPAKIKEG
+1793 DEIFRNPAKIKEG

-1818 LSGNVREKLKIAKDY
+1818 LSGNVREKLRIAQDY
-1833 AKHIDGNFEKNA
+1833 AKHIDKNFQKNA
-1845 AALEKVIPKNLEA
+1845 DALEKVIPKNLEA

-1872 EDYNNFL
+1872 EDYNRFL

-1885 DMVLHPVMRTR
+1885 DMDLHPVIRTR
-1896 MGEYKIDGKNRDY
+1896 MGEYKIEGKNRDY

-1935 DIVVRDRCEED
+1935 DIVVRDRHDED

-1966 QMKAGFKDWIWQ
+1966 QMKEGFKNWIWQ

-2051 TTMEKKRLGLIS
+2051 TTMEKKRLGLIG
-2063 KGCVVVPKHLTLQM
+2063 KACVVVPKHLTLQM

-2084 YPNARLLVAHP
+2084 YPNAKLLVAHP

-2134 RKQFLEKELDEIMDA
+2134 RRQFLENELDEVMDA
-2149 LNEVDDTDRVSVKTL
+2149 LNETDDDDRVSVKTL

-2232 MKTQYLNEKYGCNN
+2232 MKTQYLNDKYGCNN
-2246 ILTATG
+2246 LLAATG

-2327 ADIQTADM
+2327 ADVQTADM

-2366 ARRSEAIHNGKI
+2366 ARRSEAIHGGNI
-2378 DPSEDNMLRITH
+2378 DPSEDNMLRIV
-2390 EARLLGLDSRCIFR
+2390 RC
-2404 NSEPSPDSK
+2404 
-2413 VAKLLDNLE
+2413 
-2422 KNYHETADKKG
+2422 
-2433 VQIVFCDIAIDED
+2433 
-2446 AEHFSVYEAIKEDL
+2446 
-2460 IKRGIPREEICFAGD
+2460 
-2475 AKTDKA
+2475 
-2481 RAEMFEQ
+2481 
-2488 LRKGEKRF
+2488 
-2496 ILASTSKLGTGANVQ
+2496 
-2511 DKICAIHHLDIP
+2511 
-2523 WKPSDIAQQDG
+2523 
-2534 RGIRQG
+2534 
-2540 NTFNEVGIYHY
+2540 
-2551 LTEETFDAYLMGIIT
+2551 
-2566 NKAKFI
+2566 
-2572 NQIMTS
+2572 
-2578 KDPVRVAEDVDETVL
+2578 
-2593 TYSQMQ
+2593 
-2599 AVASG
+2599 
-2604 NPLIM
+2604 
-2609 EKIQLD
+2609 
-2615 NDIAN
+2615 
-2620 LKTLEA
+2620 
-2626 EHKKSTFAMQELAE
+2626 
-2640 RKLPSLIENYADLLQ
+2640 
-2655 QASGDLKKFQEQRPE
+2655 
-2670 NADFKIELNGKVF
+2670 
-2683 DERTEAGAE
+2683 
-2692 IEKAIIKCSAT
+2692 
-2703 GDSIKVGKY
+2703 
-2712 FGFDVTVEKNRNT
+2712 
-2725 FNLGTPCIA
+2725 
-2734 ALNGNL
+2734 
-2740 KYTCEVSLKNELGNI
+2740 
-2755 RRIENLAS
+2755 
-2763 SQINQKIQQLSASL
+2763 
-2777 DKAKNDLAEAKANA
+2777 
-2791 VKPFERAAELEKMQK
+2791 
-2806 RLEVVNA
+2806 
-2813 GLSDKKID
+2813 
-2821 ISDDDEPIHVS
+2821 
-2832 DIPPEAVSVT
+2832 
-2842 VAMPTMA
+2842 
-2849 MADSPN
+2849 
-2855 LKPKPENISEQRQN
+2855 
-2869 IFRKNKSR
+2869 

>member
-1 MNIINN
+1 MSKIETIKSS
-7 VRDNWTEIITRLI
+7 WSEIITKLM

-42 DAALIYHQNPNATK
+42 DAVLIYHQNPNATK

-98 RIPEL
+98 RIPDL
-103 WKLTEDLSSELTAV
+103 WKLTEDLSAEFTTT

-123 RGCKD
+123 RDCKN
-128 INETIAAISVDNI
+128 IQETIAAMSVDNI
-141 RPHLSEMMY
+141 KTRLSDMQY
-150 ATGQMK
+150 AVGHMN
-156 LTDNDLKVY
+156 LTQEQIKAY

-174 FVVSQRAFGS
+174 FMVSTRCELGS
-184 NNGGINL
+184 DIKLSGGINL
-191 KAAEFF
+191 NAADFF
-197 KDNRDLIR
+197 KEKRDLVR
-205 FCDLVQKSAKDT
+205 FCTIVQKSAKDT
-217 LLEMEREIVQILR
+217 LLEMEREIVQIIKK
-230 QRREK
+230 RREQSH
-235 NELQTKSDRTNAD
+235 ELQTKPDRAVSSRTE
-248 RNSVHGKS
+248 VHGKS
-256 RRTENAP
+256 RGAEASA
-263 KAHRQVGQNVAGLGE
+263 KADRQVGQNVAGVGE
-278 SRVPHGGAD
+278 NRVPNRGAGV
-287 IRDGGSVADN
+287 RDGGAVADN
-297 SENNRQRGGEPLSR
+297 SEGDRLVGGEPLSG
-311 TGRAVPSGKSPSA
+311 TGRAVPSGQSPSA
-324 GVLGNSVV
+324 DVLGNSVV
-332 GENASAD
+332 GENAAS
-339 GGTRDNGGN
+339 DNRTSDYGGN

-358 YKNADFNRRLDSFEV
+358 YKNADFNRRLDSYEI
-373 AGYMLYEANYNEFRG
+373 AGRMLYEADYNEFKG

-393 FECFE
+393 FDRFE
-398 AEKYSEAQA
+398 ADKFSETQA
-407 NEIRKIISAAIE
+407 NEIRSIIKNALES
-419 NREKSH
+419 REKIH
-425 DFIDLSVPYE
+425 DFIDVSVPDE
-435 QPQNEPVILNNEIVE
+435 PSQKEPVILNNEIVE
-450 TTELP
+450 TSELP
-455 PFINEEYITEI
+455 PFLNEKYIAEI
-466 LKHDKFFKIKRD
+466 LTNDRFFKIKRD
-478 KIAEFFEDNQDV
+478 KIAEFFENTPDV
-490 DKRAEFMKKVFNSD
+490 EKRAEFMKRVFNSD
-504 YTELDYGDTRL
+504 YTELDFDDTRL

-536 ESVFSWDLVQSL
+536 EAFFSWDLVQSL
-548 VADLIEKEKYIDKKA
+548 TAELIENGKYLDKK
-563 VPQMYA
+563 
-569 EELDEG
+569 
-575 DKIRIDGEVWTVKH
+575 
-589 TDSYQIS
+589 
-596 FVNDNGERKA
+596 
-606 IYNSINSK
+606 
-614 WYDILNEQGFEIISE
+614 ISE
-629 NDLSEPVFAEPTKQ
+629 NDLSESVFTEPEAK
-643 EFPDPEPVSQVE
+643 EFPEPEPVQQVE

-661 SDTEPVVPP
+661 DDTEPAVLP
-670 KNIPKRP
+670 KNIPKRTV
-677 IAVSATLP
+677 AFSRTAP
-685 DDEMVD
+685 DDEMID

-700 PKSLERIAAQFQK
+700 PKSLERIVAQFQK
-713 EKTAA
+713 EKSAA

-732 RGYKFAPRDNTRSA
+732 RGYDFVSQDKTHTTF
-746 LLAAWFD
+746 LAAWFD
-753 SSGITAAI
+753 SSGITAAM
-761 SNTAFPQGEKIHISW
+761 SNTAFPQGEKIHLSW
-776 EQAAEKITALLDKGE
+776 EQASEKISALLDKGE

-806 TDIAGELWYIH
+806 TDIADKLCMLERDVRY
-817 QDLSSDYRGKYF
+817 DYKR
-829 VPEEFF
+829 EFF
-835 KGGFPD
+835 IPKEMFKSGFPENI
-841 STERIKIS
+841 ERIKAS
-849 LLDENTL
+849 MLDKNTL
-856 QKYIEGMENLIGE
+856 QKYIEGMTEFVDWF
-869 YEKDKNIMRYH
+869 EKSQEKNRYRYT
-880 FHKLR
+880 FKEL
-885 DTLGQ
+885 LQQ
-890 LKDLRLPRK
+890 LKDLQIPKK
-899 EFITNADFK
+899 EFIANADFK

-919 KDRLLTTGSGVEGG
+919 KDRLLTTGSGIVGG
-933 KFRIEKFFKGEHTAK
+933 KFRIEKFFKAEHTAK
-948 EKANFLKNEYGTGGT
+948 EKADFLKNEYGTGGS

-970 WHDSKGLKYTKDALS
+970 WHDAKGLKFTKDALS
-985 SNDCEIF
+985 SNDCEIL
-992 MKWSEIASRIDVL
+992 MKWNEIAKRIDVL
-1005 IAEDRYITQSD
+1005 IAEDKYITQSE
-1016 IDERIRSAKY
+1016 IDEYIRDAKR
-1026 TVKNHKIETDYDKAV
+1026 TVEHHKIETEYDKAV
-1041 VDAAKKI
+1041 VEHAKKI

-1053 VEIEEKSDISE
+1053 AEVD
-1064 TKSPLEKVIEK
+1064 KSPVKKILEK
-1075 AENAGIPVEIIS
+1075 AEAAGIPVDTVS

-1100 FIAVEQVDE
+1100 FIAVQQVDE
-1109 GISYS
+1109 GIEYS
-1114 VYTSDLTLVD
+1114 VFAADLTLID
-1124 GGVWEMDEGMD
+1124 GGIWEMDEGMD

-1147 EKNIADVPS
+1147 EKNIVDVPD
-1156 YDNFMELASGNS
+1156 YDNFIGLAEGNS
-1168 DKNISEELAKIKS
+1168 DRDIPTELAKIKA
-1181 DIYAKISSENISSE
+1181 DIYSKIPSENHNISAK

-1204 NKNNSDIS
+1204 NKNNSVS
-1212 AVNSPEKITVPD
+1212 AVNSPEKITVPE
-1224 IKPPKSGV
+1224 IKEPKSGV

-1237 FSPENIAAGG
+1237 YSPENVAAGG
-1247 AKSRF
+1247 AKSKF
-1252 NSNIEAIKT
+1252 HSNVEAIKT

-1272 TAEEQAVMA
+1272 TSEEQAVMA

-1372 GNFFAKMPDDMRDNS
+1372 GNFFAKMPEDMRDNS

-1411 QIKGFEHTNFNNN
+1411 QIKGFEQTNFNNN
-1424 SFDVVIGNIP
+1424 SFDVVVGNIP

-1477 TMDKLNEKARRYLA
+1477 TMDKFNEKARRYLA

-1575 VTTCYANKDI
+1575 VTVCVANKDI
-1585 PLSEQ
+1585 SLSEQ
-1590 LKNAVSKIEGKIE
+1590 LKNAISKIEGKIE
-1603 TVKEKVSENSDINI
+1603 TVKEKISENPDIKV

-1628 HTLVDG
+1628 HTLVNE
-1634 KLFFREN
+1634 KLYFREN

-1650 GKTLDRMMGLHKIR
+1650 GKTLDRMLGMHKIR
-1664 QAAMAVIDAQAAD
+1664 RAAMAVIDAQAAD

-1686 QAELNSVYD
+1686 QAELNAVYD

-1707 MNERCFRHDDDFNTL
+1707 MNERCFRHDDDYNTL
-1722 AALEVI
+1722 AALEIV

-1751 ITSVDTQQE
+1751 ITYVDTPQE
-1760 ALQVSIDRVGRVDI
+1760 ALQVSIDRIGKVDI
-1774 EYMAGLAGISPE
+1774 EYMASLTGTSPE
-1786 QLIADLG
+1786 QLIAYLG
-1793 SEIFRNPAKIKEG
+1793 NDIFRNPAKIKDNV
-1806 QPYSGYEDASEY
+1806 PYSGYEDASEY
-1818 LSGNVREKLKIAKDY
+1818 LSGNVREKLRIAQDY
-1833 AKHIDGNFEKNA
+1833 AKHIDSGFQKNVS
-1845 AALEKVIPKNLEA
+1845 ALEKVIPKNLEA

-1872 EDYNNFL
+1872 EDYNKFL

-1885 DMVLHPVMRTR
+1885 DMVLHPVIRTR
-1896 MGEYKIDGKNRDY
+1896 MGEYKIEGKNRDY

-1935 DIVVRDRCEED
+1935 DIVVRDRHDED

-1966 QMKAGFKDWIWQ
+1966 QMKEGFKNWIWQ

-2000 EYDGSHQTFP
+2000 EYDGRHQSFP
-2010 GMNPAIKLRPHQE
+2010 AMNPAIKLRPHQK

-2051 TTMEKKRLGLIS
+2051 TTMEKKRLGLIG
-2063 KGCVVVPKHLTLQM
+2063 KACVVVPKHLTLQM

-2084 YPNARLLVAHP
+2084 YPNAKLLVAHP

-2134 RKQFLEKELDEIMDA
+2134 RRQFLENELDEVLDA
-2149 LNEVDDTDRVSVKTL
+2149 LNETDDDDRVSVKTL

-2232 MKTQYLNEKYGCNN
+2232 MKTQYLNNKYGCNN
-2246 ILTATG
+2246 LIVATG

-2271 DLLENAGLE
+2271 DLLKNAGLE

-2327 ADIQTADM
+2327 ADVQTADM

-2354 PNDLQKAYMQEL
+2354 PNDFQKAYMQEL
-2366 ARRSEAIHNGKI
+2366 AARSEAIHGGNV

-2413 VAKLLDNLE
+2413 VSKLLDNLE
-2422 KNYHETADKKG
+2422 QNYMDTMEQKG
-2433 VQIVFCDIAIDED
+2433 VQIVFCDIAINED

-2460 IKRGIPREEICFAGD
+2460 IKRGIPRDEICFAGD

-2523 WKPSDIAQQDG
+2523 WKPSDIQQQDG

-2540 NTFNEVGIYHY
+2540 NTFDEVGIYHY

-2599 AVASG
+2599 AIASG

-2626 EHKKSTFAMQELAE
+2626 EHKKSAFAMQELAE
-2640 RKLPSLIENYADLLQ
+2640 RKLPSMIENYADLLQ
-2655 QASGDLKKFQEQRPE
+2655 KASGDLKAFQEQRPE
-2670 NADFKIELNGKVF
+2670 NADFCIELNGKIF
-2683 DERTEAGAE
+2683 DERAEAGE
-2692 IEKAIIKCSAT
+2692 EFEKAIIKCSAT
-2703 GDSIKVGKY
+2703 VDSIKVGKY

-2740 KYTCEVSLKNELGNI
+2740 KYTCEVSLKNEVGNM
-2755 RRIENLAS
+2755 RRIENLAG

-2791 VKPFERAAELEKMQK
+2791 MKPFERAAELEKMQK

-2813 GLSDKKID
+2813 ELSEKKVD
-2821 ISDDDEPIHVS
+2821 MSGDDDEPIPVS
-2832 DIPPEAVSVT
+2832 DVPDDNEPTKAMSVT
-2842 VAMPTMA
+2842 VSIPAMA
-2849 MADSPN
+2849 MADTPN
-2855 LKPKPENISEQRQN
+2855 AKPKAENISEQRQN

>member
-1 MNIINN
+1 MNKIETIKK
-7 VRDNWTEIITRLI
+7 NWSEIITKLM

-42 DAALIYHQNPNATK
+42 DSALIYHQNPNATK

-86 KHLFDITQTNGK
+86 KHLFDISQTNGK

-103 WKLTEDLSSELTAV
+103 WKLTDDLSVELTAV
-117 INKKYG
+117 INTKYG
-123 RGCKD
+123 RDSKN
-128 INETIAAISVDNI
+128 IQETIAAMSVDNI

-156 LTDNDLKVY
+156 LTDNDLKTY

-174 FVVSQRAFGS
+174 FVVSQRAFDS
-184 NNGGINL
+184 STGGINL

-205 FCDLVQKSAKDT
+205 FCDLVQRSAKDT
-217 LLEMEREIVQILR
+217 LLEMEREIVNIIK

-235 NELQTKSDRTNAD
+235 SHELQTKPDRTNAD
-248 RNSVHGKS
+248 RNDVHGGQQ
-256 RRTENAP
+256 RADNAP
-263 KAHRQVGQNVAGLGE
+263 QANRQVGQNVAGVGE
-278 SRVPHGGAD
+278 SRIPNRGAD

-297 SENNRQRGGEPLSR
+297 SENNRQGGGEPLSG
-311 TGRAVPSGKSPSA
+311 TGRAVSAGKSPSA
-324 GVLGNSVV
+324 DILGNSVV
-332 GENASAD
+332 GENAAAD
-339 GGTRDNGGN
+339 GRTSDNEGN
-348 NFSVEELIER
+348 NLSVEALIER
-358 YKNADFNRRLDSFEV
+358 YKNADFNRRLDNYEI
-373 AGYMLYEANYNEFRG
+373 AGYMLYEANYNEFKG

-393 FECFE
+393 FDRFE
-398 AEKYSEAQA
+398 AEKYSETQA
-407 NEIRKIISAAIE
+407 NEIREIISAALE
-419 NREKSH
+419 SREINIS
-425 DFIDLSVPYE
+425 E
-435 QPQNEPVILNNEIVE
+435 QQEKEPVILNNEIVV
-450 TTELP
+450 TSELP
-455 PFINEEYITEI
+455 PFINEEFIAEI
-466 LKHDKFFKIKRD
+466 LKHDRFFKIKRD
-478 KIAEFFEDNQDV
+478 KIAEFFENNQDV

-504 YTELDYGDTRL
+504 YTELDYGDIRL

-548 VADLIEKEKYIDKKA
+548 VADLIEKEKYLDKKA
-563 VPQMYA
+563 APQVYA
-569 EELDEG
+569 EELEAG
-575 DKIRIDGEVWTVKH
+575 DIIRLDGEIWTVKN
-589 TDSYQIS
+589 TSSYQIN
-596 FVNDNGERKA
+596 FVNDSGERKLLC
-606 IYNSINSK
+606 NSLKGK
-614 WYDILNEQGFEIISE
+614 WYDILNEQGFEVVPE
-629 NDLSEPVFAEPTKQ
+629 NDIDEPVFSEPEQQ
-643 EFPDPEPVSQVE
+643 EFSDPEPVPQVE
-655 QLSFFG
+655 QLSFFSG
-661 SDTEPVVPP
+661 DTEPIAPP

-677 IAVSATLP
+677 VAFSRTAP

-700 PKSLERIAAQFQK
+700 PKSLERIIAQFQK
-713 EKTAA
+713 EKSAA

-732 RGYKFAPRDNTRSA
+732 RGYNFVSQDNTHSA

-761 SNTAFPQGEKIHISW
+761 SNTAFPQGEKIHLSW
-776 EQAAEKITALLDKGE
+776 EQAAEKISSLLDKGE

-800 AAELEM
+800 AAELELKSVA
-806 TDIAGELWYIH
+806 DELWYIH
-817 QDLSSDYRGKYF
+817 QDLSDEYRGSFF
-829 VPEEFF
+829 VPKEFF

-849 LLDENTL
+849 MLDENTL

-880 FHKLR
+880 FHKLC

-899 EFITNADFK
+899 EFITNSNFK
-908 FEPKFFITEDE
+908 FEPKFFVTEDE
-919 KDRLLTTGSGVEGG
+919 KDRLLTTGSGVAGG
-933 KFRIEKFFKGEHTAK
+933 KFRIEKIFKGEHTAK
-948 EKANFLKNEYGTGGT
+948 EKADFLKNEYGTGGS
-963 GRSGFNT
+963 GRSGYNT

-985 SNDCEIF
+985 SNDCEIL
-992 MKWSEIASRIDVL
+992 MKWSEIASRIEVL
-1005 IAEDRYITQSD
+1005 IAEDKYITQSD

-1026 TVKNHKIETDYDKAV
+1026 TVENRKIETDYDKAV
-1041 VDAAKKI
+1041 VEAAEKI

-1053 VEIEEKSDISE
+1053 AEIE
-1064 TKSPLEKVIEK
+1064 KSPVEKIIEK
-1075 AENAGIPVEIIS
+1075 AESAGVPVEIIS

-1109 GISYS
+1109 GIGYS

-1147 EKNIADVPS
+1147 EKNIADVPD
-1156 YDNFMELASGNS
+1156 YDNFIDLADGNS

-1181 DIYAKISSENISSE
+1181 DIYAKINPPQ
-1195 KSEKNISEN
+1195 KNISE
-1204 NKNNSDIS
+1204 NNSDIS
-1212 AVNSPEKITVPD
+1212 AVNSPEKITVPE
-1224 IKPPKSGV
+1224 IKMPKSGV

-1237 FSPENIAAGG
+1237 FSPENVAAGG

-1261 LRKIEA
+1261 LREIEA

-1316 EQKELLELLSPEEY
+1316 EQKELLELLSSEEY

-1372 GNFFAKMPDDMRDNS
+1372 GNFFAKMPEDMRDNS

-1411 QIKGFEHTNFNNN
+1411 QIKGFEQTNFNNN

-1567 GKFGDDSK
+1567 GKFGDDSR

-1590 LKNAVSKIEGKIE
+1590 LKNVIAKIEGKIE
-1603 TVKEKVSENSDINI
+1603 TVKSKEHENDNVNI

-1634 KLFFREN
+1634 KLYFREN
-1641 EIMTEVAET
+1641 EIMTEVTET

-1686 QAELNSVYD
+1686 QAELNAVYD

-1707 MNERCFRHDDDFNTL
+1707 MNERCFRHDDDYNTL
-1722 AALEVI
+1722 AALEIV

-1751 ITSVDTQQE
+1751 ITSVDTPQE
-1760 ALQVSIDRVGRVDI
+1760 ALQVSIDRIGKVDI
-1774 EYMAGLAGISPE
+1774 EYMAGLAGTSPQ

-1793 SEIFRNPAKIKEG
+1793 NEIFRNPAKIKDG

-1818 LSGNVREKLKIAKDY
+1818 LSGNVREKLKIAQDY
-1833 AKHIDGNFEKNA
+1833 AKHIDSSFEKNV

-1872 EDYNNFL
+1872 EEYNNFL

-1896 MGEYKIDGKNRDY
+1896 MGEYKIEGKNRDY

-1935 DIVVRDRCEED
+1935 DIVVRDRREED

-1966 QMKAGFKDWIWQ
+1966 QMKEGFKNWIWQ

-2000 EYDGSHQTFP
+2000 EYNGSHQTFP

-2051 TTMEKKRLGLIS
+2051 TTMEKKRLGLIG
-2063 KGCVVVPKHLTLQM
+2063 KACIVVPKHLTMQM

-2084 YPNARLLVAHP
+2084 YPNAKLLVAHP

-2134 RKQFLEKELDEIMDA
+2134 RKQFLENELDEIMDA
-2149 LNEVDDTDRVSVKTL
+2149 LNEVDDEDRISVKTL

-2232 MKTQYLNEKYGCNN
+2232 MKTQYLNDKYGCNN
-2246 ILTATG
+2246 LLAATG

-2271 DLLENAGLE
+2271 DLLSNAGLE

-2422 KNYHETADKKG
+2422 KNYHKTADKKG
-2433 VQIVFCDIAIDED
+2433 VQIVFCDIAINED

-2540 NTFNEVGIYHY
+2540 NTFGEVGIYHY

-2640 RKLPSLIENYADLLQ
+2640 RKLPAMIENYADLLQ
-2655 QASGDLKKFQEQRPE
+2655 KASGDLKAFQEQRPE

-2692 IEKAIIKCSAT
+2692 FEKAIIKCSAT

-2712 FGFDVTVEKNRNT
+2712 FGFDVTVEKNRNIRNAAT
-2725 FNLGTPCIA
+2725 EYIA
-2734 ALNGNL
+2734 VLNGNL
-2740 KYTCEVSLKNELGNI
+2740 KYICEISLKNEVGNM
-2755 RRIENLAS
+2755 RRIENLAG

-2777 DKAKNDLAEAKANA
+2777 DKAKNDLAEAKENA

-2813 GLSDKKID
+2813 ELSDKKID
-2821 ISDDDEPIHVS
+2821 ISDDDEPVPVS
-2832 DIPPEAVSVT
+2832 DIPDENEPAKAMSVT
-2842 VAMPTMA
+2842 VSIPAMA
-2849 MADSPN
+2849 MVDTLN
-2855 LKPKPENISEQRQN
+2855 LKPKSENISE
-2869 IFRKNKSR
+2869 KSPANNFKKFKGR